1 MADNLKAAAA
11 AAGLTPAERKEIEAF
26 SKTLSV
32 HRELSNLPQRTA
44 QQAYAQKTPEQQAA
58 LKRVAGEEDPV
69 TKPQRGWLGTAFH
82 YATAP
87 IVEPIKLGLKGL
99 TEVSD
104 FMTRAYRTGAIAVM
118 EGKNIG
124 DAWTT
129 ANDKGDKV
137 FNPGRIQN
145 ASAKFGSDRMQVAM
159 RVAAGEKL
167 SDIAS
172 SGTDVQ
178 KQIAAMAAQNKDDLF
193 QDALDAAQAAKYS
206 PGRQIA
212 NLVTPEQLEGSG
224 FFYRAVSGAVDAA
237 YRVFADPLIIAGKAK
252 RLVDISR
259 YSLDVV
265 VGGGKVAEVFA
276 RPQVANFW
284 NQYGAELAA
293 YKKAIDEGAT
303 QTAVEIKK
311 RLTTLAPEF
320 GDPVIRSFI
329 NTADDAVPITDALS
343 AKGFFENAKQLEEM
357 LKGQIGRKRVMI
369 PKLGNPLVPGSRA
382 MRVKIVTTA
391 NRVFNLDRIGPRFVD
406 DLYFGGA
413 TTDDGIAKAIIDGRE
428 TIVNT
433 VKANRNAK
441 GTARF
446 STAQVQYRIDRFK
459 AKFSQVPFF
468 EDDLFDVTSKDAASL
483 VYRYARLVLPKNES
497 KLIAQ
502 AFDGSEVGRKKEI
515 FYGLQSTIADIR
527 GLNVTK
533 EGKIVADQLDRPV
546 KREFAT
552 TDPRTGY
559 NPAAL
564 PDGEQVGLIL
574 SDLSDYVSVLSVRDI
589 DRAASRSGLIQQ
601 IAGLA
606 HSNWVEKMTSAW
618 SFLTLAGP
626 RYAIRNAT
634 EDLMVHLAIG
644 ESPFGL
650 IKARSLSTRL
660 RTARQVEEGLTTLG
674 KAAENPLGGVIR
686 FVNRKEAEH
695 YTQAIAAAQGDVVKI
710 RQITAEALNE
720 GKLAR
725 FYDQTGLGK
734 FTEAD
739 RKYLQEQI
747 LYGDLDNALMDV
759 VEGGKNSFT
768 GVDTFTR
775 TVNFARK
782 NNVRTAELGYNLPK
796 GKFGR
801 AKGAKAYT
809 TMAPLANEAN
819 QVAWAMRIG
828 YYSNDKLGGIAVANL
843 DNEEL
848 AISKVLEYLNDPKNA
863 KEVAAFR
870 MGERGIS
877 NEEHAKRVYDAAKQ
891 LFVKKNGDINQDLLS
906 KVRTFDEEIGAY
918 RITGKLGLDDLPKNI
933 DDVPEYIV
941 GPQLVPISDTGNY
954 TTSIMEWGWDWLG
967 EANARLS
974 REPMVLSEIIKMRKQ
989 FDESGF
995 EKAFIASYQRGITDP
1010 AALAK
1015 AELNARTKLA
1025 EIVEDRARLQ
1035 TLAYVDNP
1043 AVQTQLAFS
1052 IRNFARF
1059 YRATEDFY
1067 RRMYRVVRYNPE
1079 AIVKASLTYEGVT
1092 HSGWVQQDDQGEP
1105 YFIYPGTQYVYKAVQ
1120 AAMQALGVPAEF
1132 KTPFPVE
1139 FGAKLKMI
1147 TPSLNP
1153 ESAVPTLAGPLSGF
1167 SIKVASNLVGIF
1179 SPGAADTI
1187 TTTLLGKYAEDQPMV
1202 SAFLPAHVNR
1212 IYSAMN
1218 QDERD
1223 GQYASAMRKAMT
1235 YLEAGGHGLVQK
1247 YETVNGQE
1255 VPIPFS
1261 AAELEDY
1268 RVRLKNT
1275 TLGIL
1280 GMRVVYGFTAPATA
1294 QVQLKSEMADWVRDN
1309 GEASFKQTWYGLLD
1323 KYGDYDTAMTEWVKR
1338 YPDQMPFTVSESD
1351 RSTVAYFRYAQES
1364 GDFVDKNESLFKSY
1378 PQGAAFLIPHKA
1390 GYSWDAYKTMT
1401 DMGLRKNKT
1410 VSDFM
1415 REVQT
1420 AADMQTYYEKKNAYE
1435 ENLKSVGTDFER
1447 SQLRKEFTDWATVF
1461 KAGRP
1466 LVQEELAQGGKK
1478 AIERMKAL
1486 NDLQKMLNEKAA
1498 YKAAPDT
1505 AKKLRQMM
1513 DLYNSYKATKDQFEG
1528 IGGSQ
1533 FLVTMNKEETIIK
1546 MRELSQYNENTLSAY
1561 NVLFGRL
1568 LGD

>member
-1 MADNLKAAAA
+1 MADLKAAAS
-11 AAGLTPAERKEIEAF
+11 AAGLTPAEKKAMEEF
-26 SKTLSV
+26 NKTLSV
-32 HRELSNLPQRTA
+32 HRELSNLPQKTA
-44 QQAYAQKTPEQQAA
+44 QQAYAQKTPDQQAA

-69 TKPQRGWLGTAFH
+69 TKPQRGWLGTAWH
-82 YATAP
+82 YTGGA
-87 IVEPIKLGLKGL
+87 VLQGL

-104 FMTRAYRTGAIAVM
+104 LTTRAYRTGAIALM

-137 FNPGRIQN
+137 FNPGRIQS
-145 ASAKFGSDRMQVAM
+145 ASSKFGSDRMQVAM
-159 RVAAGEKL
+159 RVASGEKL

-172 SGTDVQ
+172 SGTDSQ
-178 KQIAAMAAQNKDDLF
+178 KQIAALAAQNKDDFF

-212 NLVTPEQLEGSG
+212 NLITPADLEGSG
-224 FFYRAVSGAVDAA
+224 FFYRSVSGAVDAA
-237 YRVFADPLIIAGKAK
+237 YRILADPFLIAGKAK

-259 YSLDVV
+259 YSVDVV
-265 VGGGKVAEVFA
+265 VGGDKVAEVFA
-276 RPQVANFW
+276 RPQVQNFW
-284 NQYGAELAA
+284 NTYGANLAA
-293 YKKAIDEGAT
+293 YKKAVDTGAT
-303 QTAVEIKK
+303 KEAVAIKQ

-320 GDPVIRSFI
+320 GDPVIKSFI
-329 NTADDAVPITDALS
+329 NSADDAVPITNADTAM
-343 AKGFFENAKQLEEM
+343 AFFDNAKQLEEM
-357 LKGQIGRKRVMI
+357 MKGQIGRKRVMI
-369 PKLGNPLVPGSRA
+369 PRLDPIRKAR
-382 MRVKIVTTA
+382 ITTVTTA
-391 NRVFNLDRIGPRFVD
+391 NKVFNLDKIGPRFVD

-413 TTDDGIAKAIIDGRE
+413 ATDDGIAKAIIDGQE
-428 TIVNT
+428 TIVTN

-446 STAQVQYRIDRFK
+446 SMAQVQYRIDRFK
-459 AKFSQVPFF
+459 AKFEQVPMF
-468 EDDLFDVTSKDAASL
+468 EDDLFDVTSKQGASQ

-497 KLIAQ
+497 RLIAQ
-502 AFDGSEVGRKKEI
+502 SFDNAEVGRKKEI

-533 EGKIVADQLDRPV
+533 EGKVISDQLKSTP
-546 KREFAT
+546 KREFAI

-564 PDGEQVGLIL
+564 PDGEQIGLIL
-574 SDLSDYVSVLSVRDI
+574 SDNSDFLTTLSVRDI
-589 DRAASRSGLIQQ
+589 DRAASRSGLIQN

-606 HSNWVEKMTSAW
+606 HSNWVEKMTTGW

-650 IKARSLSTRL
+650 LKARSLSTRL
-660 RTARQVEEGLTTLG
+660 RTARQVEEGITTLG
-674 KAAENPLGGVIR
+674 KVAQDPLGGVIR
-686 FVNRKEAEH
+686 FINNKEAKH
-695 YTQAIAAAQGDVVKI
+695 YTAAIKEAQGDIVKI
-710 RQITAEALNE
+710 RQITAQALNE
-720 GKLAR
+720 GKLSR
-725 FYDQTGLGK
+725 FYEKTGLGK
-734 FTEAD
+734 FTADD

-747 LYGDLDNALMDV
+747 LFGDLDNALMDV

-796 GKFGR
+796 GKFAR

-809 TMAPLANEAN
+809 SMAPLANEAT

-828 YYSNDKLGGIAVANL
+828 YYANDKLGGIAVANL
-843 DNEEL
+843 TDDAEEAKI
-848 AISKVLEYLNDPKNA
+848 AIGKIATWLNDSANA
-863 KEVAAFR
+863 KQVAAFR

-891 LFVKKNGDINQDLLS
+891 LFVKKDGKINQDLLS
-906 KVRTFDEEIGAY
+906 KVRAFDEETGAY

-933 DDVPEYIV
+933 DDVPDYIV
-941 GPQLVPISDTGNY
+941 GPQLIPISDTGNY
-954 TTSIMEWGWDWLG
+954 TTSMMEWGWDWLG

-974 REPMVLSEIIKMRKQ
+974 REPMVLSEMIKMRKE
-989 FDESGF
+989 FENSGF
-995 EKAFIASYQRGITDP
+995 DKAFIASYQKGITDP

-1015 AELNARTKLA
+1015 AEFNARVKLA
-1025 EIVEDRARLQ
+1025 EIVEDRSRLQ

-1043 AVQTQLAFS
+1043 AVQSQMAFS

-1079 AIVKASLTYEGVT
+1079 AIVKASLTYEGIT

-1153 ESAVPTLAGPLSGF
+1153 ESAIPTLAGPLSGL

-1187 TTTLLGKYAEDQPMV
+1187 TTTLLGKYAQDQPMV

-1268 RVRLKNT
+1268 RLRLKNT

-1338 YPDQMPFTVSESD
+1338 YPDQMPFTVSESE
-1351 RSTVAYFRYAQES
+1351 RSTVAYFRYAKES
-1364 GDFVDKNESLFKSY
+1364 GDFVDTNKELFNSY

-1401 DMGLRKNKT
+1401 DMGLRNNKT

-1420 AADMQTYYEKKNAYE
+1420 AADMQAYYEKKNTYE

-1447 SQLRKEFTDWATVF
+1447 SQLRKEFQDWSTIF
-1461 KAGRP
+1461 KSGRP

-1486 NDLQKMLNEKAA
+1486 NDLQKMLDGKDA

-1505 AKKLRQMM
+1505 TNKLRQMM
-1513 DLYNSYKATKDQFEG
+1513 DLYNSYKSNKDQFESV
-1528 IGGSQ
+1528 GGSQ
-1533 FLVTMNKEETIIK
+1533 FLAQMNKEETIIK
-1546 MRELSQYNENTLSAY
+1546 MRELSQYNENTTSAY

>member
-1 MADNLKAAAA
+1 LADNLKAAAA
-11 AAGLTPAERKEIEAF
+11 AAGLTPAERKEIEALN
-26 SKTLSV
+26 KTLSV
-32 HRELSNLPQRTA
+32 HRELSNLPQKTA
-44 QQAYAQKTPEQQAA
+44 QQAYASKTPEQQAA

-69 TKPQRGWLGTAFH
+69 TKPQRGWLGTAWH
-82 YATAP
+82 YTGGAVLAG
-87 IVEPIKLGLKGL
+87 IQ
-99 TEVSD
+99 EVSD
-104 FMTRAYRTGAIAVM
+104 LSTRAYRTGAIALM
-118 EGKNIG
+118 EGKNLG

-137 FNPGRIQN
+137 FNPGRIEN
-145 ASAKFGSDRMQVAM
+145 ASAKFGNDRMQVAM

-167 SDIAS
+167 SAIAA
-172 SGTDVQ
+172 SGTDAQ
-178 KQIAAMAAQNKDDLF
+178 KQIAAMAAQNKDNLF

-212 NLVTPEQLEGSG
+212 NLITPEQLEGSG

-237 YRVFADPLIIAGKAK
+237 YRIFADPLLVAGKAK
-252 RLVDISR
+252 RAVDISR

-265 VGGGKVAEVFA
+265 IGGNKVDEVFA
-276 RPQVANFW
+276 RPQVAQFW
-284 NQYGAELAA
+284 NQYGTDLGAF
-293 YKKAIDEGAT
+293 KKAIDSGAT
-303 QTAVEIKK
+303 KEAVDIKR
-311 RLTTLAPEF
+311 RLTTIAPEF
-320 GDPVIRSFI
+320 GDPVIKSFI
-329 NTADDAVPITDALS
+329 NADVPITNADT
-343 AKGFFENAKQLEEM
+343 AKAFFLNAKQVEEM
-357 LKGQIGRKRVMI
+357 MKGQIGRKRVMI
-369 PKLGNPLVPGSRA
+369 PRLDPLRKA
-382 MRVKIVTTA
+382 RITTVTTA
-391 NRVFNLDRIGPRFVD
+391 NKVFNLDRIGPKFVD
-406 DLYFGGA
+406 DLYFNGA
-413 TTDDGIAKAIIDGRE
+413 STDDGIAKAIIDGRE
-428 TIVNT
+428 QIVNT
-433 VKANRNAK
+433 VKANREAK

-446 STAQVQYRIDRFK
+446 SMAQIQYRVDRFK

-468 EDDLFDVTSKDAASL
+468 EDDLFDVTSKDGAAK
-483 VYRYARLVLPKNES
+483 VYRYALLVLPRNES
-497 KLIAQ
+497 RLIAQ
-502 AFDGSEVGRKKEI
+502 AFDNAEVGRKKEI

-533 EGKIVADQLDRPV
+533 EGKVIADQLKSTP
-546 KREFAT
+546 KREFAI

-574 SDLSDYVSVLSVRDI
+574 SDLSDYVSTLSVRDI
-589 DRAASRSGLIQQ
+589 DRTASRSGLIQQ

-606 HSNWVEKMTSAW
+606 HSNWVEKMTTGW

-650 IKARSLSTRL
+650 VKARSLSTRL

-674 KAAENPLGGVIR
+674 KAAQDPLGGVIR
-686 FVNRKEAEH
+686 FVNRKEAKH
-695 YTQAIAAAQGDVVKI
+695 YSQAIAAAQGDVVKI

-734 FTEAD
+734 FTVDD

-747 LYGDLDNALMDV
+747 LFGDLDNALMDV

-768 GVDTFTR
+768 GVDVFSR

-782 NNVRTAELGYNLPK
+782 NNVRTAELSYNLPK
-796 GKFGR
+796 GKFAR

-809 TMAPLANEAN
+809 TMAPLANEAT

-828 YYSNDKLGGIAVANL
+828 YYSNDKLGRLAVANL
-843 DNEEL
+843 DNEPVAL
-848 AISKVLEYLNDPKNA
+848 AKLNAWLNDPENA
-863 KEVAAFR
+863 KQVAAFR
-870 MGERGIS
+870 MEERGIS
-877 NEEHAKRVYDAAKQ
+877 TEEHAKRIFDSAKQ
-891 LFVKKNGDINQDLLS
+891 LFVKKDGNINDDLLS
-906 KVRTFDEEIGAY
+906 KVRAIDEKTGEY

-933 DDVPEYIV
+933 DDVPDYIV
-941 GPQLVPISDTGNY
+941 GPQLVPVTDTGNY

-974 REPMVLSEIIKMRKQ
+974 REPMVLSEMIKLRKQ

-995 EKAFIASYQRGITDP
+995 EKAFIASYKRGITDET
-1010 AALAK
+1010 ALAK
-1015 AELNARTKLA
+1015 AEFNARVKLA

-1043 AVQTQLAFS
+1043 AVQSQMAFS

-1167 SIKVASNLVGIF
+1167 SIKVATNLVGIF
-1179 SPGAADTI
+1179 NPGAADTI
-1187 TTTLLGKYAEDQPMV
+1187 TTTLLGKYAQDQPMV

-1235 YLEAGGHGLVQK
+1235 YLEAGGHGLVQR
-1247 YETVNGQE
+1247 YETVDGQQ

-1364 GDFVDKNESLFKSY
+1364 GDFVDGNEALFKSY

-1401 DMGLRKNKT
+1401 DMGLRRNKT

-1420 AADMQTYYEKKNAYE
+1420 AADMQAYYEKKNTYE

-1486 NDLQKMLNEKAA
+1486 NDLQKMLDEKAA
-1498 YKAAPDT
+1498 YKASPDT

-1513 DLYNSYKATKDQFEG
+1513 DLYNSYKTNKDQFEAV
-1528 IGGSQ
+1528 GGSQ
-1533 FLVTMNKEETIIK
+1533 FLAQMNKEETIIK

>member
-1 MADNLKAAAA
+1 MADFKAAAA
-11 AAGLTPAERKEIEAF
+11 AAGLTPAEQKEMEAL

-32 HRELSNLPQRTA
+32 HRELSNLPQKTA
-44 QQAYAQKTPEQQAA
+44 QQAYASKSPEQQAA

-69 TKPQRGWLGTAFH
+69 TKPQRGWLGTAWH
-82 YATAP
+82 YTGGA
-87 IVEPIKLGLKGL
+87 LLQGL

-104 FMTRAYRTGAIAVM
+104 LTTRAYRTGAIALM
-118 EGKNIG
+118 EGKNLG

-145 ASAKFGSDRMQVAM
+145 ASSKFGVDRVQVAM
-159 RVAAGEKL
+159 RVASGEKL

-172 SGTDVQ
+172 SGTDAQ
-178 KQIAAMAAQNKDDLF
+178 KQIAALAAQNKDDLF

-212 NLVTPEQLEGSG
+212 NLITPESVEGSG
-224 FFYRAVSGAVDAA
+224 FFYRAVSGAFDAA
-237 YRVFADPLIIAGKAK
+237 YRVLADPLLIAGKAK
-252 RLVDISR
+252 RAVDISR

-265 VGGGKVAEVFA
+265 IGGNKVDEVFA
-276 RPQVANFW
+276 RPQVSQFW
-284 NQYGAELAA
+284 NQYGADLKA

-303 QTAVEIKK
+303 KDAVAIKQ

-320 GDPVIRSFI
+320 GDPVIKSFI

-343 AKGFFENAKQLEEM
+343 AKAFFENAKQVEEM
-357 LKGQIGRKRVMI
+357 MKGQIGRKRVMI
-369 PKLGNPLVPGSRA
+369 PRLDAARKAR
-382 MRVKIVTTA
+382 ITTVTTA
-391 NRVFNLDRIGPRFVD
+391 NKVFNLDKIGPRFVD

-413 TTDDGIAKAIIDGRE
+413 STDDGIAKAVIDGQE

-433 VKANRNAK
+433 VKGNRNAK

-446 STAQVQYRIDRFK
+446 SMAQVQYRIDRFK
-459 AKFSQVPFF
+459 AKFTQVPMF
-468 EDDLFDVTSKDAASL
+468 EDDLFDVTSKEGASQ

-497 KLIAQ
+497 RLIAQ
-502 AFDGSEVGRKKEI
+502 AFDNAEVGRKKEI

-533 EGKIVADQLDRPV
+533 EGKVIADQLKSSP
-546 KREFAT
+546 KREFAI
-552 TDPRTGY
+552 TDRTGY

-564 PDGEQVGLIL
+564 PDGEQIGLIL
-574 SDLSDYVSVLSVRDI
+574 SDNSDFLTTLSVRDI
-589 DRAASRSGLIQQ
+589 DRAASRSGIIQN

-606 HSNWVEKMTSAW
+606 HSNWVEKMTTGW

-650 IKARSLSTRL
+650 LKARGLSTRL
-660 RTARQVEEGLTTLG
+660 RTARQVEEGLTKLG
-674 KAAENPLGGVIR
+674 KTAQDPLGGVIR
-686 FVNRKEAEH
+686 FVNNKEAKH
-695 YTQAIAAAQGDVVKI
+695 YTQAIVAAQGDVVKI

-725 FYDQTGLGK
+725 FYEQTGLGK
-734 FTEAD
+734 FNAAD

-747 LYGDLDNALMDV
+747 LFGDLDNALMDV

-796 GKFGR
+796 GKFAR

-809 TMAPLANEAN
+809 TMAPLANEAT

-828 YYSNDKLGGIAVANL
+828 YYANDKLGGIAVANL
-843 DNEEL
+843 SDNADEAQI
-848 AISKVLEYLNDPKNA
+848 AIGKIAAWLNDPQNA
-863 KEVAAFR
+863 KQVAAFR

-891 LFVKKNGDINQDLLS
+891 LFVKKDGNINQDLLS
-906 KVRTFDEEIGAY
+906 KVRTFDEETGAY

-933 DDVPEYIV
+933 DDVPDYIV
-941 GPQLVPISDTGNY
+941 GPQLVPVSDTGNY

-974 REPMVLSEIIKMRKQ
+974 REPMVLSEMIKLRKQ
-989 FDESGF
+989 FDDSGF
-995 EKAFIASYQRGITDP
+995 DKAFIASYQKGITDP

-1015 AELNARTKLA
+1015 AEFNARVKLA

-1043 AVQTQLAFS
+1043 AVQSQMAFS

-1179 SPGAADTI
+1179 SPGAADRI

-1202 SAFLPAHVNR
+1202 SSFLPAHVNR

-1235 YLEAGGHGLVQK
+1235 YLESGGHGLVQK
-1247 YETVNGQE
+1247 YDENN

-1268 RVRLKNT
+1268 RLRLKNT

-1338 YPDQMPFTVSESD
+1338 YPDQMPFTVSESE
-1351 RSTVAYFRYAQES
+1351 RSTVAYFRYAKES
-1364 GDFVDKNESLFKSY
+1364 GDFVDNNESLFKDY
-1378 PQGAAFLIPHKA
+1378 PQGAAFLIPHKS

-1401 DMGLRKNKT
+1401 DMGLRTNKT
-1410 VSDFM
+1410 VADFM

-1420 AADMQTYYEKKNAYE
+1420 AADMQTYYEKKNTYE
-1435 ENLKSVGTDFER
+1435 EGLKSVGTDFER
-1447 SQLRKEFTDWATVF
+1447 SQLRKEFQDWSTVF

-1486 NDLQKMLNEKAA
+1486 NDLQKMLDEKAA
-1498 YKAAPDT
+1498 YKASPEVAN
-1505 AKKLRQMM
+1505 KLRQMM

-1533 FLVTMNKEETIIK
+1533 FLVNMNKEETIIK
-1546 MRELSQYNENTLSAY
+1546 MRELSQFNENTQSAY

>member
-1 MADNLKAAAA
+1 LADNLKAAAA
-11 AAGLTPAERKEIEAF
+11 AAGLTPAERKEIEALN
-26 SKTLSV
+26 KTLSV
-32 HRELSNLPQRTA
+32 HRELSNLPQKTA
-44 QQAYAQKTPEQQAA
+44 QQAYASKTPEQQAA

-69 TKPQRGWLGTAFH
+69 TKPQRGWLGTAWH
-82 YATAP
+82 YTGGAVLAG
-87 IVEPIKLGLKGL
+87 IQ
-99 TEVSD
+99 EVSD
-104 FMTRAYRTGAIAVM
+104 LSTRAYRTGAIALM
-118 EGKNIG
+118 EGKNLG

-137 FNPGRIQN
+137 FNPGRIEN
-145 ASAKFGSDRMQVAM
+145 ASAKFGNDRMQVAM

-167 SDIAS
+167 SQIAS
-172 SGTDVQ
+172 SGTDAQ
-178 KQIAAMAAQNKDDLF
+178 KQIAAMAAQNKDNLF

-212 NLVTPEQLEGSG
+212 NLITPEQLEGSG

-237 YRVFADPLIIAGKAK
+237 YRIFADPLLLAGKAK
-252 RLVDISR
+252 RAVDISR

-265 VGGGKVAEVFA
+265 VGGNKVDEVFA
-276 RPQVANFW
+276 RPEVAQFW
-284 NQYGAELAA
+284 NQYGADLGAF
-293 YKKAIDEGAT
+293 KKAIDSGAT
-303 QTAVEIKK
+303 KEAVDIKR
-311 RLTTLAPEF
+311 RLTTIAPEF
-320 GDPVIRSFI
+320 GDPVIKSFI
-329 NTADDAVPITDALS
+329 NADVPITNADTAR
-343 AKGFFENAKQLEEM
+343 AFFLNAKQVEEM
-357 LKGQIGRKRVMI
+357 MKGQIGRKRVMI
-369 PKLGNPLVPGSRA
+369 PTLAENIGGINSRFIPGTRA
-382 MRVKIVTTA
+382 FRVNAVTTA
-391 NRVFNLDRIGPRFVD
+391 NKVFNLDKIGPKFVD

-413 TTDDGIAKAIIDGRE
+413 TTDDGIAKAVIDGRE
-428 TIVNT
+428 QIVNT
-433 VKANRNAK
+433 VKANREAK

-446 STAQVQYRIDRFK
+446 SMAQIQYRVDRFK

-468 EDDLFDVTSKDAASL
+468 EDDLFDVTSKDGASK
-483 VYRYARLVLPKNES
+483 VYRYARLVLPQNES
-497 KLIAQ
+497 RLIAQ
-502 AFDGSEVGRKKEI
+502 AFDNAEVGRKKEI

-533 EGKIVADQLDRPV
+533 EGKVIADQLKSTP
-546 KREFAT
+546 KREFAI

-574 SDLSDYVSVLSVRDI
+574 SDLSDYVSTLSVRDI

-606 HSNWVEKMTSAW
+606 HSNWVEKMTTGW

-650 IKARSLSTRL
+650 VKARGLSTRL

-674 KAAENPLGGVIR
+674 KAAQDPLGGVIR
-686 FVNRKEAEH
+686 FVNKKEAKH
-695 YTQAIAAAQGDVVKI
+695 YSQAIAAAQGDVVKI

-734 FTEAD
+734 FTADD

-747 LYGDLDNALMDV
+747 LFGDLDNALMDV

-768 GVDTFTR
+768 GVDVFSR

-782 NNVRTAELGYNLPK
+782 NNVRTAELSYNLPK
-796 GKFGR
+796 GKFAR

-809 TMAPLANEAN
+809 AMAPLANEAT

-828 YYSNDKLGGIAVANL
+828 YYSNDKLGRLAVANL
-843 DNEEL
+843 DNEPVAL
-848 AISKVLEYLNDPKNA
+848 AKLNAWLNDPANA
-863 KEVAAFR
+863 KQVAAFR
-870 MGERGIS
+870 MEERGIS
-877 NEEHAKRVYDAAKQ
+877 TEEHAKRIFDSAKQ
-891 LFVKKNGDINQDLLS
+891 LFVKKDGNINDDLLS
-906 KVRTFDEEIGAY
+906 KVRAIDEKTGEY
-918 RITGKLGLDDLPKNI
+918 RITGKLGLDDLPKDI
-933 DDVPEYIV
+933 DDVPDYIV
-941 GPQLVPISDTGNY
+941 GPQLVPVTDTGNY

-974 REPMVLSEIIKMRKQ
+974 REPMVLSEMIKLRKQ
-989 FDESGF
+989 FEKSGF
-995 EKAFIASYQRGITDP
+995 EKAFIASYKRGITDET
-1010 AALAK
+1010 ALAK
-1015 AELNARTKLA
+1015 AEFNARTKLA

-1043 AVQTQLAFS
+1043 AVQSQLAFS

-1120 AAMQALGVPAEF
+1120 GAMQALGVPAEF

-1167 SIKVASNLVGIF
+1167 SIKVATNLVGIF

-1187 TTTLLGKYAEDQPMV
+1187 TTTLLGKYAQDQPMV

-1235 YLEAGGHGLVQK
+1235 YLEAGGHGLVQR
-1247 YETVNGQE
+1247 YETVDGQE

-1420 AADMQTYYEKKNAYE
+1420 AADMQTYYEKKNTYE

-1486 NDLQKMLNEKAA
+1486 NDLQKMLDEKAA
-1498 YKAAPDT
+1498 YKASPDT

-1513 DLYNSYKATKDQFEG
+1513 DLYNSYKTNKDQFEAV
-1528 IGGSQ
+1528 GGSQ
-1533 FLVTMNKEETIIK
+1533 FLAQMNKEETIIK

>member
-1 MADNLKAAAA
+1 LADFNAAAS
-11 AAGLTPAERKEIEAF
+11 AAGLTPEEKKAMEAF

-32 HRELSNLPQRTA
+32 HRELSNLPQNVA
-44 QQAYAQKTPEQQAA
+44 QQAYASKTPDQQAA
-58 LKRVAGEEDPV
+58 LKRVAGEENPAV
-69 TKPQRGWLGTAFH
+69 KANRGWLGTAWH
-82 YATAP
+82 YTGGA
-87 IVEPIKLGLKGL
+87 LLQGL

-104 FMTRAYRTGAIAVM
+104 FSTRVYRTGAIAAL
-118 EGKNIG
+118 EGKNIA

-137 FNPGRIQN
+137 FNPGRIEK
-145 ASAKFGSDRMQVAM
+145 ATSRFGNDRIQVAM

-172 SGTDVQ
+172 SGTEAQ
-178 KQIAAMAAQNKDDLF
+178 RAIAAMAAQNKDDLF
-193 QDALDAAQAAKYS
+193 QDALDAVQASKYS

-212 NLVTPEQLEGSG
+212 NLITPEQIEGSG
-224 FFYRAVSGAVDAA
+224 LFYRAVSGAFDAA
-237 YRVFADPLIIAGKAK
+237 YRVFADPLILAGKAK
-252 RLVDISR
+252 RLVDVSR
-259 YSLDVV
+259 YSLSVV
-265 VGGGKVAEVFA
+265 VGSLEKGPGKVDELFA
-276 RPQVANFW
+276 RPQVQNFW
-284 NQYGAELAA
+284 NTYGAELSAF
-293 YKKAIDEGAT
+293 KKAVDSGAT
-303 QTAVEIKK
+303 KEAVAIKQ
-311 RLTTLAPEF
+311 RLSTIAPEF
-320 GDPVIRSFI
+320 GDPVIKSFI
-329 NTADDAVPITDALS
+329 TPEIPITNADTAKAFFSNAL
-343 AKGFFENAKQLEEM
+343 QVEEM
-357 LKGQIGRKRVMI
+357 MKGQIGRKRVMI
-369 PKLGNPLVPGSRA
+369 PRLDPLRKA
-382 MRVKIVTTA
+382 RITTVTTA
-391 NRVFNLDRIGPRFVD
+391 NKVFNLDRIGSKFVD

-413 TTDDGIAKAIIDGRE
+413 STDDGIAKVIIDGKE
-428 TIVNT
+428 QIVNT
-433 VKANRNAK
+433 VKANADAK
-441 GTARF
+441 LSARF
-446 STAQVQYRIDRFK
+446 SMAQVQYRIDRFK
-459 AKFSQVPFF
+459 AKFEAIPFF
-468 EDDLFDVTSKDAASL
+468 DGGRFDVTSADGAKK
-483 VYRYARLVLPKNES
+483 VYQYARLVLPKNES
-497 KLIAQ
+497 RLIAQ
-502 AFDGSEVGRKKEI
+502 AFDSAEVGRKKEI

-533 EGKIVADQLDRPV
+533 EGKVIADQLNSTP
-546 KREFAT
+546 KREFAV

-574 SDLSDYVSVLSVRDI
+574 SDLDDSVSVLSIRDI
-589 DRAASRSGLIQQ
+589 DRAAARSGLIQQ
-601 IAGLA
+601 VVGLS
-606 HSNWVEKMTSAW
+606 HSDWVEKMTTAW

-644 ESPFGL
+644 ESPYGL
-650 IKARSLSTRL
+650 AKARFLDTRL

-686 FVNRKEAEH
+686 FVNRKEAKH
-695 YTQAIAAAQGDVVKI
+695 YTQAIQEADGDVVKI
-710 RQITAEALNE
+710 RQITAQALNE
-720 GKLAR
+720 GKLNR
-725 FYDQTGLGK
+725 FYERTGLGK
-734 FTEAD
+734 FTVDD

-747 LYGDLDNALMDV
+747 LFGDLDNALMDV
-759 VEGGKNSFT
+759 VEGSKNTFT
-768 GVDTFTR
+768 GIDAFTR
-775 TVNFARK
+775 TLNFARK
-782 NNVRTAELGYNLPK
+782 NNVRTAELGYDLSK
-796 GKFGR
+796 VKVTR

-809 TMAPLANEAN
+809 TMAPLANEAT
-819 QVAWAMRIG
+819 QVAWIMRIG
-828 YYSNDKLGGIAVANL
+828 YYSNDKLGRIAVTNL
-843 DNEEL
+843 ADTEEGGAV
-848 AISKVLEYLNDPKNA
+848 AIGKIADWLNDPANA
-863 KEVAAFR
+863 KQVASFR

-877 NEEHAKRVYDAAKQ
+877 NEEHAKRIYDSAKQ
-891 LFVKKNGDINQDLLS
+891 LFVKKDGNLNQDLLS
-906 KVRTFDEEIGAY
+906 KVRAIDPETGEY
-918 RITGKLGLDDLPKNI
+918 RITGKLGLDDLPTSI

-967 EANARLS
+967 NANARLS
-974 REPMVLSEIIKMRKQ
+974 REPMVLSEMIKLRKE
-989 FDESGF
+989 FDKTGF
-995 EKAFIASYQRGITDP
+995 EKAFIASYQKGITDP
-1010 AALAK
+1010 TALAK
-1015 AELNARTKLA
+1015 AEFNARTKLA

-1035 TLAYVDNP
+1035 VLAYVDNP
-1043 AVQTQLAFS
+1043 AVQSQLAFS
-1052 IRNFARF
+1052 VRNFARF

-1092 HSGWVQQDDQGEP
+1092 HSGWVQYDDQGEP

-1120 AAMQALGVPAEF
+1120 AAMTALGVPAEF

-1153 ESAVPTLAGPLSGF
+1153 ESAIPTLAGPLSGF

-1202 SAFLPAHVNR
+1202 SSFLPAHVNR

-1247 YETVNGQE
+1247 YDENDT
-1255 VPIPFS
+1255 PIPFS

-1268 RVRLKNT
+1268 RIRLKNT

-1364 GDFVDKNESLFKSY
+1364 GDFVDSNEKLFKDY

-1401 DMGLRKNKT
+1401 DIGLRKNKT

-1420 AADMQTYYEKKNAYE
+1420 AADMQTYYEKKNSYE
-1435 ENLKSVGTDFER
+1435 ANLESVATDFER
-1447 SQLRKEFTDWATVF
+1447 SQLRKEFQDWSTVF

-1486 NDLQKMLNEKAA
+1486 NDLQKMLNEKSA
-1498 YKAAPDT
+1498 YKAAPET
-1505 AKKLRQMM
+1505 ANKLRQMM
-1513 DLYNSYKATKDQFEG
+1513 DLYNKYKTTKDDLEQFS
-1528 IGGSQ
+1528 GST

-1546 MRELSQYNENTLSAY
+1546 MRELSQYNENTMSAY

>member
-1 MADNLKAAAA
+1 LADFNAAAS
-11 AAGLTPAERKEIEAF
+11 AAGLTPEEKKAMEAF

-32 HRELSNLPQRTA
+32 HRELSNLPQNVA
-44 QQAYAQKTPEQQAA
+44 QQAYASKTPDQQAA
-58 LKRVAGEEDPV
+58 LKRVAGEENPAV
-69 TKPQRGWLGTAFH
+69 KANRGWLGTAWH
-82 YATAP
+82 YTGGA
-87 IVEPIKLGLKGL
+87 LLQGL

-104 FMTRAYRTGAIAVM
+104 FSTRVYRTGAIAAL
-118 EGKNIG
+118 EGKNIA

-137 FNPGRIQN
+137 FNPGRIQK
-145 ASAKFGSDRMQVAM
+145 ATSQFGNDRVQVAM

-172 SGTDVQ
+172 SGTDAQ

-193 QDALDAAQAAKYS
+193 QDALDAVQASKYS

-212 NLVTPEQLEGSG
+212 NLITPEQLEGSG
-224 FFYRAVSGAVDAA
+224 FFYRAVSGALDAA
-237 YRVFADPLIIAGKAK
+237 YRVFADPLILAGKAK
-252 RLVDISR
+252 RAVDISR

-265 VGGGKVAEVFA
+265 IGGNKVDEVFA
-276 RPQVANFW
+276 RPQVQNFW
-284 NQYGAELAA
+284 NTYGAELGAF
-293 YKKAIDEGAT
+293 KKAIDSGAT
-303 QTAVEIKK
+303 KEAVAIKQ
-311 RLTTLAPEF
+311 RLSTIAPEF
-320 GDPVIRSFI
+320 GDPVIKSFI
-329 NTADDAVPITDALS
+329 NADVAITNADTARA
-343 AKGFFENAKQLEEM
+343 FFLNAKQVEEM
-357 LKGQIGRKRVMI
+357 MKGQIGRKRVMV
-369 PKLGNPLVPGSRA
+369 PRLDPLRKA
-382 MRVKIVTTA
+382 RVTTVTTA
-391 NRVFNLDRIGPRFVD
+391 NKVFNLDRIGPKFVD

-413 TTDDGIAKAIIDGRE
+413 STDDGIAKAVIDGRE

-433 VKANRNAK
+433 VKANREAK
-441 GTARF
+441 GTARL
-446 STAQVQYRIDRFK
+446 SMAQIQYRIDRFK
-459 AKFSQVPFF
+459 AKFTQVPMF
-468 EDDLFDVTSKDAASL
+468 EDDLFDVTSKDGAAK

-497 KLIAQ
+497 RLIAQ
-502 AFDGSEVGRKKEI
+502 AFDSAEVGRKKEI

-533 EGKIVADQLDRPV
+533 EGKILDDQLKANP
-546 KREFAT
+546 KREFAA
-552 TDPRTGY
+552 TDSRTGY

-574 SDLSDYVSVLSVRDI
+574 SDLSDYVSTLSVRDI
-589 DRAASRSGLIQQ
+589 DRAAARSGLIQQ
-601 IAGLA
+601 IAGVA
-606 HSNWVEKMTSAW
+606 HSSWVEKMTTGW

-650 IKARSLSTRL
+650 VKARRLSTRL

-674 KAAENPLGGVIR
+674 KAAQDPLGGVIR
-686 FVNRKEAEH
+686 FINKKEAKH
-695 YTQAIAAAQGDVVKI
+695 YSQAIAAAQGDVVKI

-720 GKLAR
+720 GKLNR
-725 FYDQTGLGK
+725 FYDRTGLGK
-734 FTEAD
+734 FTPDD

-775 TVNFARK
+775 TLNFARK
-782 NNVRTAELGYNLPK
+782 NNVRTAELSYNLPQ
-796 GKFGR
+796 GKFAR

-809 TMAPLANEAN
+809 SMAPIANEAT

-828 YYSNDKLGGIAVANL
+828 YYSNDKLGRIAVANL
-843 DNEEL
+843 ADSDEGAQA
-848 AISKVLEYLNDPKNA
+848 AISKIAAWLNDPENA
-863 KEVAAFR
+863 KQVAAFR

-877 NEEHAKRVYDAAKQ
+877 NEEHAKRVYEAAKQ
-891 LFVKKNGDINQDLLS
+891 LFVKKDGKINQDLLS
-906 KVRTFDEEIGAY
+906 KVRTFDEEAGAY

-933 DDVPEYIV
+933 DDVPDYIV

-974 REPMVLSEIIKMRKQ
+974 REPMVLSEMIKLRKQ
-989 FDESGF
+989 FDDSGF
-995 EKAFIASYQRGITDP
+995 EKAFIASYQKGITDP

-1015 AELNARTKLA
+1015 AEFNARVKLA

-1043 AVQTQLAFS
+1043 AVQSQLAFS

-1092 HSGWVQQDDQGEP
+1092 HSGWVQYDDQGEP

-1167 SIKVASNLVGIF
+1167 SIKVATNLVSIF

-1187 TTTLLGKYAEDQPMV
+1187 TTTLLGKYAQDQPMV

-1247 YETVNGQE
+1247 YDENDT
-1255 VPIPFS
+1255 PIPFS

-1268 RVRLKNT
+1268 RIRLKNT

-1364 GDFVDKNESLFKSY
+1364 GDFVDSNEKLFKDY

-1401 DMGLRKNKT
+1401 DIGLRKNKT

-1420 AADMQTYYEKKNAYE
+1420 AADMQTYYEKKNSYE
-1435 ENLKSVGTDFER
+1435 ANLESVATDFER
-1447 SQLRKEFTDWATVF
+1447 SQLRKEFQDWSTVF

-1486 NDLQKMLNEKAA
+1486 NDLQKMLNEKSA
-1498 YKAAPDT
+1498 YKAAPET
-1505 AKKLRQMM
+1505 ANKLRQMM
-1513 DLYNSYKATKDQFEG
+1513 DLYNKYKTTKDDLEQFS
-1528 IGGSQ
+1528 GST
-1533 FLVTMNKEETIIK
+1533 FLVTMNKEETIVK
-1546 MRELSQYNENTLSAY
+1546 MRELSQYNENTMSAY

>member
-11 AAGLTPAERKEIEAF
+11 AAGLTPAERKEIEALN
-26 SKTLSV
+26 KTLSV
-32 HRELSNLPQRTA
+32 HRELSNLPQKTA
-44 QQAYAQKTPEQQAA
+44 QQAYASKTPEQQAA

-69 TKPQRGWLGTAFH
+69 TKPQRGWLGTAWH
-82 YATAP
+82 YTGGAVLAG
-87 IVEPIKLGLKGL
+87 IQ
-99 TEVSD
+99 EVSD
-104 FMTRAYRTGAIAVM
+104 LSTRAYRTGAIALM
-118 EGKNIG
+118 EGKNLG

-137 FNPGRIQN
+137 FNPGRIEN
-145 ASAKFGSDRMQVAM
+145 ASAKFGNDRMQVAM

-167 SDIAS
+167 SAIAA
-172 SGTDVQ
+172 SGTDAQ
-178 KQIAAMAAQNKDDLF
+178 KQIAAMAAQNKDNLF

-212 NLVTPEQLEGSG
+212 NLITPEQLEGSG

-237 YRVFADPLIIAGKAK
+237 YRIFADPLLVAGKAK
-252 RLVDISR
+252 RAVDISR

-265 VGGGKVAEVFA
+265 IGGNKVDEVFA
-276 RPQVANFW
+276 RPQVAQFW
-284 NQYGAELAA
+284 NQYGTDLGAF
-293 YKKAIDEGAT
+293 KKAIDSGAT
-303 QTAVEIKK
+303 KEAVDIKR
-311 RLTTLAPEF
+311 RLTTIAPEF
-320 GDPVIRSFI
+320 GDPVIKSFI
-329 NTADDAVPITDALS
+329 NADVPITNADT
-343 AKGFFENAKQLEEM
+343 AKAFFLNAKQVEEM
-357 LKGQIGRKRVMI
+357 MKGQIGRKRVMI
-369 PKLGNPLVPGSRA
+369 PRLDPLRKA
-382 MRVKIVTTA
+382 RITTVTTA
-391 NRVFNLDRIGPRFVD
+391 NKVFNLDRIGPKFVD
-406 DLYFGGA
+406 DLYFNGA
-413 TTDDGIAKAIIDGRE
+413 STDDGIAKAIIDGRE
-428 TIVNT
+428 QIVNT
-433 VKANRNAK
+433 VKANREAK

-446 STAQVQYRIDRFK
+446 SMAQIQYRVDRFK

-468 EDDLFDVTSKDAASL
+468 EDDLFDVTSKDGAAK
-483 VYRYARLVLPKNES
+483 VYRYALLVLPRNES
-497 KLIAQ
+497 RLIAQ
-502 AFDGSEVGRKKEI
+502 AFDNAEVGRKKEI

-533 EGKIVADQLDRPV
+533 EGKVIADQLKSTP
-546 KREFAT
+546 KREFAI

-574 SDLSDYVSVLSVRDI
+574 SDLSDYVSTLSVRDI
-589 DRAASRSGLIQQ
+589 DRTASRSGLIQQ

-606 HSNWVEKMTSAW
+606 HSNWVEKMTTGW

-650 IKARSLSTRL
+650 VKARSLSTRL

-674 KAAENPLGGVIR
+674 KAAQDPLGGVIR
-686 FVNRKEAEH
+686 FVNRKEAKH
-695 YTQAIAAAQGDVVKI
+695 YSQAIAAAQGDVVKI

-734 FTEAD
+734 FTVDD

-747 LYGDLDNALMDV
+747 LFGDLDNALMDV

-768 GVDTFTR
+768 GVDVFSR

-782 NNVRTAELGYNLPK
+782 NNVRTAELSYNLPK
-796 GKFGR
+796 GKFAR

-809 TMAPLANEAN
+809 TMAPLANEAT

-828 YYSNDKLGGIAVANL
+828 YYSNDKLGRLAVANL
-843 DNEEL
+843 DNEPVAL
-848 AISKVLEYLNDPKNA
+848 AKLNAWLNDPENA
-863 KEVAAFR
+863 KQVAAFR
-870 MGERGIS
+870 MEERGIS
-877 NEEHAKRVYDAAKQ
+877 TEEHAKRIFDSAKQ
-891 LFVKKNGDINQDLLS
+891 LFVKKDGNINDDLLS
-906 KVRTFDEEIGAY
+906 KVRAIDEKTGEY

-933 DDVPEYIV
+933 DDVPDYIV
-941 GPQLVPISDTGNY
+941 GPQLVPVTDTGNY

-974 REPMVLSEIIKMRKQ
+974 REPMVLSEMIKLRKQ

-995 EKAFIASYQRGITDP
+995 EKAFIASYKRGITDET
-1010 AALAK
+1010 ALAK
-1015 AELNARTKLA
+1015 AEFNARVKLA

-1043 AVQTQLAFS
+1043 AVQSQMAFS

-1167 SIKVASNLVGIF
+1167 SIKVATNLVGIF
-1179 SPGAADTI
+1179 NPGAADTI
-1187 TTTLLGKYAEDQPMV
+1187 TTTLLGKYAQDQPMV

-1235 YLEAGGHGLVQK
+1235 YLEAGGHGLVQR
-1247 YETVNGQE
+1247 YETVDGQQ

-1364 GDFVDKNESLFKSY
+1364 GDFVDGNEALFKSY

-1401 DMGLRKNKT
+1401 DMGLRRNKT

-1420 AADMQTYYEKKNAYE
+1420 AADMQAYYEKKNTYE

-1486 NDLQKMLNEKAA
+1486 NDLQKMLDEKAA
-1498 YKAAPDT
+1498 YKASPDT

-1513 DLYNSYKATKDQFEG
+1513 DLYNSYKTNKDQFEAV
-1528 IGGSQ
+1528 GGSQ
-1533 FLVTMNKEETIIK
+1533 FLAQMNKEETIIK

>member
-11 AAGLTPAERKEIEAF
+11 AAGLTPAERKEIEALN
-26 SKTLSV
+26 KTLSV
-32 HRELSNLPQRTA
+32 HRELSNLPQKTA
-44 QQAYAQKTPEQQAA
+44 QQAYASKTPEQQAA

-69 TKPQRGWLGTAFH
+69 TKPQRGWLGTAWH
-82 YATAP
+82 YTGGAVLAG
-87 IVEPIKLGLKGL
+87 IQ
-99 TEVSD
+99 EVSD
-104 FMTRAYRTGAIAVM
+104 LSTRAYRTGAIALM
-118 EGKNIG
+118 EGKNLG

-137 FNPGRIQN
+137 FNPGRIEN
-145 ASAKFGSDRMQVAM
+145 ASAKFGNDRMQVAM

-167 SDIAS
+167 SQIAS
-172 SGTDVQ
+172 SGTDAQ
-178 KQIAAMAAQNKDDLF
+178 KQIAAMAAQNKDNLF

-212 NLVTPEQLEGSG
+212 NLITPEQLEGSG

-237 YRVFADPLIIAGKAK
+237 YRIFADPLLLAGKAK
-252 RLVDISR
+252 RAVDISR

-265 VGGGKVAEVFA
+265 VGGNKVDEVFA
-276 RPQVANFW
+276 RPEVAQFW
-284 NQYGAELAA
+284 NQYGADLGAF
-293 YKKAIDEGAT
+293 KKAIDSGAT
-303 QTAVEIKK
+303 KEAVDIKR
-311 RLTTLAPEF
+311 RLTTIAPEF
-320 GDPVIRSFI
+320 GDPVIKSFI
-329 NTADDAVPITDALS
+329 NADVPITNADTAR
-343 AKGFFENAKQLEEM
+343 AFFLNAKQVEEM
-357 LKGQIGRKRVMI
+357 MKGQIGRKRVMI
-369 PKLGNPLVPGSRA
+369 PTLAENIGGINSRFIPGTRA
-382 MRVKIVTTA
+382 FRVNAVTTA
-391 NRVFNLDRIGPRFVD
+391 NKVFNLDKIGPKFVD

-413 TTDDGIAKAIIDGRE
+413 TTDDGIAKAVIDGRE
-428 TIVNT
+428 QIVNT
-433 VKANRNAK
+433 VKANREAK

-446 STAQVQYRIDRFK
+446 SMAQIQYRVDRFK

-468 EDDLFDVTSKDAASL
+468 EDDLFDVTSKDGASK
-483 VYRYARLVLPKNES
+483 VYRYARLVLPQNES
-497 KLIAQ
+497 RLIAQ
-502 AFDGSEVGRKKEI
+502 AFDNAEVGRKKEI

-533 EGKIVADQLDRPV
+533 EGKVIADQLKSTP
-546 KREFAT
+546 KREFAI

-574 SDLSDYVSVLSVRDI
+574 SDLSDYVSTLSVRDI

-606 HSNWVEKMTSAW
+606 HSNWVEKMTTGW

-650 IKARSLSTRL
+650 VKARGLSTRL

-674 KAAENPLGGVIR
+674 KAAQDPLGGVIR
-686 FVNRKEAEH
+686 FVNRKEAKH
-695 YTQAIAAAQGDVVKI
+695 YSQAIAAAQGDVVKI

-734 FTEAD
+734 FTADD

-747 LYGDLDNALMDV
+747 LFGDLDNALMDV

-768 GVDTFTR
+768 GVDVFSR

-782 NNVRTAELGYNLPK
+782 NNVRTAELSYNLPK
-796 GKFGR
+796 GKFAR

-809 TMAPLANEAN
+809 AMAPLANEAT

-828 YYSNDKLGGIAVANL
+828 YYSNDKLGRLAVANL
-843 DNEEL
+843 DNEPVAL
-848 AISKVLEYLNDPKNA
+848 AKLNAWLNDPANA
-863 KEVAAFR
+863 KQVAAFR
-870 MGERGIS
+870 MEERGIS
-877 NEEHAKRVYDAAKQ
+877 TEEHAKRIFDSAKQ
-891 LFVKKNGDINQDLLS
+891 LFVKKDGNINDDLLS
-906 KVRTFDEEIGAY
+906 KVRAIDEKTGEY
-918 RITGKLGLDDLPKNI
+918 RITGKLGLDDLPKDI
-933 DDVPEYIV
+933 DDVPDYIV
-941 GPQLVPISDTGNY
+941 GPQLVPVTDTGNY

-974 REPMVLSEIIKMRKQ
+974 REPMVLSEMIKLRKQ
-989 FDESGF
+989 FEKSGF
-995 EKAFIASYQRGITDP
+995 EKAFIASYKRGITDET
-1010 AALAK
+1010 ALAK
-1015 AELNARTKLA
+1015 AEFNARTKLA

-1043 AVQTQLAFS
+1043 AVQSQLAFS

-1120 AAMQALGVPAEF
+1120 GAMQALGVPAEF

-1167 SIKVASNLVGIF
+1167 SIKVATNLVGIF

-1187 TTTLLGKYAEDQPMV
+1187 TTTLLGKYAQDQPMV

-1235 YLEAGGHGLVQK
+1235 YLEAGGHGLVQR
-1247 YETVNGQE
+1247 YETVDGQE

-1420 AADMQTYYEKKNAYE
+1420 AADMQTYYEKKNTYE

-1486 NDLQKMLNEKAA
+1486 NDLQKMLDEKAA
-1498 YKAAPDT
+1498 YKASPDT

-1513 DLYNSYKATKDQFEG
+1513 DLYNSYKTNKDQFEAV
-1528 IGGSQ
+1528 GGSQ
-1533 FLVTMNKEETIIK
+1533 FLAQMNKEETIIK

>member
-1 MADNLKAAAA
+1 LADFKAAAA
-11 AAGLTPAERKEIEAF
+11 AAGLTPEERKEMEAF
-26 SKTLSV
+26 NKTLSV

-58 LKRVAGEEDPV
+58 LRRVAGEEDPV
-69 TKPQRGWLGTAFH
+69 TKPQRGWLGTAWH
-82 YATAP
+82 YTGGALLAG
-87 IVEPIKLGLKGL
+87 IQ
-99 TEVSD
+99 EVSD
-104 FMTRAYRTGAIAVM
+104 FSTRLYRTGAIAAM
-118 EGKNIG
+118 EGKNLG

-137 FNPGRIQN
+137 FNPGRIQS
-145 ASAKFGSDRMQVAM
+145 ATAKFGADRVQVAM

-167 SDIAS
+167 SAIAA
-172 SGTDVQ
+172 SGTDAQ

-212 NLVTPEQLEGSG
+212 NLITPAEIEGSG
-224 FFYRAVSGAVDAA
+224 FFYRAVSGTFDAA
-237 YRVFADPLIIAGKAK
+237 YRILADPLLVAGKAK
-252 RLVDISR
+252 RLIDISR
-259 YSLDVV
+259 YSVDVV
-265 VGGGKVAEVFA
+265 VGGDKVAEVFA
-276 RPQVANFW
+276 RPQVQNFW
-284 NQYGAELAA
+284 NSYGADLAA
-293 YKKAIDEGAT
+293 YKKAVDEGAT
-303 QTAVEIKK
+303 KEAVAIKQ

-320 GDPVIRSFI
+320 GDPVIKSFI
-329 NTADDAVPITDALS
+329 NSADDAVPITNADT
-343 AKGFFENAKQLEEM
+343 AKAFFENAKQLEEM
-357 LKGQIGRKRVMI
+357 MKGQIGRKRVMI
-369 PKLGNPLVPGSRA
+369 PRLGNPLVPGSRA
-382 MRVKIVTTA
+382 MRVATLTTA
-391 NRVFNLDRIGPRFVD
+391 NKVFNIDRIGPKFVD

-413 TTDDGIAKAIIDGRE
+413 ATDDGIAKAIIDGQE
-428 TIVNT
+428 TIVNN

-446 STAQVQYRIDRFK
+446 SMAQVQYRIDRFK
-459 AKFSQVPFF
+459 AKFTQVPMF
-468 EDDLFDVTSKDAASL
+468 EDDLFDVTAKDGASK

-497 KLIAQ
+497 RLIAQ
-502 AFDGSEVGRKKEI
+502 AFDNSEVGRKKEI

-533 EGKIVADQLDRPV
+533 EGKVIADQLKTTP
-546 KREFAT
+546 KREFAV

-574 SDLSDYVSVLSVRDI
+574 SDLSDYVSTLGVRDI
-589 DRAASRSGLIQQ
+589 DRAAFRSGYIQR
-601 IAGLA
+601 ILGVA
-606 HSNWVEKMTSAW
+606 HSNWVEKMTTGW

-650 IKARSLSTRL
+650 VKARGLSTRL

-674 KAAENPLGGVIR
+674 KVAQDPLGGVIR
-686 FVNRKEAEH
+686 FVNNKEAKH
-695 YTQAIAAAQGDVVKI
+695 YTQAITAAQGDVVKI

-734 FTEAD
+734 FTADD
-739 RKYLQEQI
+739 RKFLQEQI

-759 VEGGKNSFT
+759 VEGGKNAFT

-782 NNVRTAELGYNLPK
+782 NNVRTAELSYNLPK
-796 GKFGR
+796 GKFAR

-809 TMAPLANEAN
+809 AMAPLANEAT

-828 YYSNDKLGGIAVANL
+828 YYSNDKLGRIAVANL
-843 DNEEL
+843 TDDADEAQI
-848 AISKVLEYLNDPKNA
+848 AIGKIATWLNDPANA
-863 KEVAAFR
+863 KQVAAFR
-870 MGERGIS
+870 MEERGIS
-877 NEEHAKRVYDAAKQ
+877 TEEHAKRVYDAAKQ
-891 LFVKKNGDINQDLLS
+891 LFVKKDGKINQDLLS
-906 KVRTFDEEIGAY
+906 KVRALDPETGEY

-933 DDVPEYIV
+933 DDVPDYIV
-941 GPQLVPISDTGNY
+941 GPQLVPVTDTGNY

-974 REPMVLSEIIKMRKQ
+974 REPMVLSEMIKLRKQ
-989 FDESGF
+989 FDDSGF
-995 EKAFIASYQRGITDP
+995 DKAFIASYQRGITDP

-1015 AELNARTKLA
+1015 AEFNARTKLA

-1043 AVQTQLAFS
+1043 AVQSQLAFS

-1120 AAMQALGVPAEF
+1120 GAMIALGVPAEF

-1179 SPGAADTI
+1179 NPGAADRI

-1202 SAFLPAHVNR
+1202 SSFLPAHVNR

-1247 YETVNGQE
+1247 YETVDGQE

-1364 GDFVDKNESLFKSY
+1364 GDFVDGNQELFKSY

-1466 LVQEELAQGGKK
+1466 LVQEELAQGGAK

-1486 NDLQKMLNEKAA
+1486 NDLQKMLDEKAA
-1498 YKAAPDT
+1498 YKAAPET
-1505 AKKLRQMM
+1505 ANKLRQMM

-1533 FLVTMNKEETIIK
+1533 FLVNMNKEETIIK
-1546 MRELSQYNENTLSAY
+1546 MRKLSEFNENTQSAY

>member
-1 MADNLKAAAA
+1 LADNLRAAAA
-11 AAGLTPAERKEIEAF
+11 AAGLTPAEQKEMEAF
-26 SKTLSV
+26 NKTLSV

-44 QQAYAQKTPEQQAA
+44 QQAYAQKSPDQQAA

-69 TKPQRGWLGTAFH
+69 TKPQRGWLGTAWH
-82 YATAP
+82 YTGGAVLA
-87 IVEPIKLGLKGL
+87 GLS
-99 TEVSD
+99 EVSD
-104 FMTRAYRTGAIAVM
+104 LSTRAYRTGAIALM
-118 EGKNIG
+118 EGKNLG

-145 ASAKFGSDRMQVAM
+145 ATSKFGNDRMQVAM

-167 SDIAS
+167 SEIAS
-172 SGTDVQ
+172 SGTESQ

-212 NLVTPEQLEGSG
+212 NLITPEQLEGSG

-252 RLVDISR
+252 RAVDISR

-265 VGGGKVAEVFA
+265 IGGNKVDEVFA
-276 RPQVANFW
+276 QPNVQNFW
-284 NQYGAELAA
+284 NQYGADLGA
-293 YKKAIDEGAT
+293 YKKATDAGAT
-303 QTAVEIKK
+303 KEAVDIKQ
-311 RLTTLAPEF
+311 RLTRLAPEF
-320 GDPVIRSFI
+320 GDPVIKSFL
-329 NTADDAVPITDALS
+329 NADVPITNADTAR
-343 AKGFFENAKQLEEM
+343 AFFLNAKQVEEM
-357 LKGQIGRKRVMI
+357 MKGQIGRKRVMI
-369 PKLGNPLVPGSRA
+369 PRLDAARKA
-382 MRVKIVTTA
+382 RVTTLTTA
-391 NRVFNLDRIGPRFVD
+391 NKVFNMDKIGPRLVD
-406 DLYFGGA
+406 DNFFGGA
-413 TTDDGIAKAIIDGRE
+413 ATDDGIAKAIIDGKE
-428 TIVNT
+428 TIVNS
-433 VKANRNAK
+433 VKANREAK
-441 GTARF
+441 GTARL
-446 STAQVQYRIDRFK
+446 SMAQVQYRIDRFK
-459 AKFSQVPFF
+459 AKFTQVPMF
-468 EDDLFDVTSKDAASL
+468 EDDLFDVTSKDGASK
-483 VYRYARLVLPKNES
+483 VYRYARLVLPQNES
-497 KLIAQ
+497 RLFAQ
-502 AFDGSEVGRKKEI
+502 AFDNAEVGRKKEM

-533 EGKIVADQLDRPV
+533 EGKVLSDQLDKPA
-546 KREFAT
+546 KREFAI

-574 SDLSDYVSVLSVRDI
+574 SDLSDYVSTLSVRDI
-589 DRAASRSGLIQQ
+589 DRAAARSTIIQK
-601 IAGLA
+601 IAGVS
-606 HSNWVEKMTSAW
+606 HSNWVEKMTTGW

-650 IKARSLSTRL
+650 VKARSLSTRL

-674 KAAENPLGGVIR
+674 KAAQDPLGGVIR
-686 FVNRKEAEH
+686 FVNKKEAKH

-725 FYDQTGLGK
+725 FYEQTGLGK
-734 FTEAD
+734 FTVDD

-747 LYGDLDNALMDV
+747 LFGDLDNALMDV

-775 TVNFARK
+775 TINFARK

-796 GKFGR
+796 GKFAR

-809 TMAPLANEAN
+809 TMAPLANEAT

-828 YYSNDKLGGIAVANL
+828 YYSNDKLGRLAVANL
-843 DNEEL
+843 DNEGL
-848 AISKVLEYLNDPKNA
+848 ALTKLNAWLNDPANA
-863 KEVAAFR
+863 KQVAAFR
-870 MGERGIS
+870 MEERGIS
-877 NEEHAKRVYDAAKQ
+877 TEEHAKRIFDSAKQ
-891 LFVKKNGDINQDLLS
+891 LFVKKDGNINDDLLS
-906 KVRTFDEEIGAY
+906 KVRAFDEEAGEY

-941 GPQLVPISDTGNY
+941 GPQLVPVSDTGNY
-954 TTSIMEWGWDWLG
+954 SSSIMEWGWDWLG

-974 REPMVLSEIIKMRKQ
+974 REPMVLSEMIKMRKQ

-1010 AALAK
+1010 TALAK
-1015 AELNARTKLA
+1015 AEFNARTKLA

-1043 AVQTQLAFS
+1043 AVQSQMAFS

-1105 YFIYPGTQYVYKAVQ
+1105 YFIYPGTQYVYRAVQ
-1120 AAMQALGVPAEF
+1120 TAMTALGVPAEF

-1153 ESAVPTLAGPLSGF
+1153 ESAVPTLAGPLSGL

-1212 IYSAMN
+1212 IYAAMN
-1218 QDERD
+1218 TDERD

-1309 GEASFKQTWYGLLD
+1309 GESSFKQTWYGLLD

-1364 GDFVDKNESLFKSY
+1364 GDFVDGNQDLFKSY

-1401 DMGLRKNKT
+1401 DMGLRQNKT
-1410 VSDFM
+1410 VADFM

-1420 AADMQTYYEKKNAYE
+1420 AADMQTYYEKKNDYE

-1447 SQLRKEFTDWATVF
+1447 SQLRSEFQNWATVF

-1486 NDLQKMLNEKAA
+1486 NDLQKMLDEKAA

-1505 AKKLRQMM
+1505 ANKLRQMM
-1513 DLYNSYKATKDQFEG
+1513 DLYNSYKSNKDQFESV
-1528 IGGSQ
+1528 GGSQ
-1533 FLVTMNKEETIIK
+1533 FLAQMNKEETIIK
-1546 MRELSQYNENTLSAY
+1546 MRELSQYNENTMSAY

>member
-1 MADNLKAAAA
+1 LSNLNAAAS
-11 AAGLTPAERKEIEAF
+11 AAGLTPEEKKAMEAF
-26 SKTLSV
+26 NKTLSV
-32 HRELSNLPQRTA
+32 HRELSNLPQRVA
-44 QQAYAQKTPEQQAA
+44 QQAYASKTPDQQAA
-58 LKRVAGEEDPV
+58 LKRVAGEEDPAV
-69 TKPQRGWLGTAFH
+69 KANRGWLGTAWH
-82 YATAP
+82 YTGGAVLA
-87 IVEPIKLGLKGL
+87 GL

-104 FMTRAYRTGAIAVM
+104 FSTRLYRTGAIAAL
-118 EGKNIG
+118 EGKNIA

-145 ASAKFGSDRMQVAM
+145 ASSKFGNDRMQVAM

-167 SDIAS
+167 SAIAS
-172 SGTDVQ
+172 SGTDAQ

-212 NLVTPEQLEGSG
+212 NLITPEQLEGSG

-237 YRVFADPLIIAGKAK
+237 YRIFADPLILAGKAK
-252 RLVDISR
+252 RAVDISR

-265 VGGGKVAEVFA
+265 IGGNKVEEVFA
-276 RPQVANFW
+276 RPQMQNFW
-284 NQYGAELAA
+284 NTYGADLGAF
-293 YKKAIDEGAT
+293 KKAIDSGAT
-303 QTAVEIKK
+303 KEAVDIKK
-311 RLTTLAPEF
+311 RLTTIAPEF
-320 GDPVIRSFI
+320 GDPVIKSFI
-329 NTADDAVPITDALS
+329 NADVPITNADT
-343 AKGFFENAKQLEEM
+343 AKAFFLNAKQVEEM
-357 LKGQIGRKRVMI
+357 MMGQIGRKRVMI
-369 PKLGNPLVPGSRA
+369 PRLDPLRKA
-382 MRVKIVTTA
+382 RITTVTTA
-391 NRVFNLDRIGPRFVD
+391 NKVFNLDRIGPKFVD

-413 TTDDGIAKAIIDGRE
+413 STDDGIAKAVIDGRE
-428 TIVNT
+428 TIVNS
-433 VKANRNAK
+433 VKANREAK
-441 GTARF
+441 GTARL
-446 STAQVQYRIDRFK
+446 SMAQIQYRIDRFK
-459 AKFSQVPFF
+459 AKFTQVPMF
-468 EDDLFDVTSKDAASL
+468 EDDLFDVTSKDGAAK
-483 VYRYARLVLPKNES
+483 VYRYARLVLPQNES
-497 KLIAQ
+497 RLIAQ
-502 AFDGSEVGRKKEI
+502 AFDNAEVGRKKEI

-533 EGKIVADQLDRPV
+533 EGKVIADQLKASP
-546 KREFAT
+546 KREFAV

-574 SDLSDYVSVLSVRDI
+574 SDLSDYVSTLSVRDI
-589 DRAASRSGLIQQ
+589 DRTASRSGIIQQ

-606 HSNWVEKMTSAW
+606 HSNWVEKMTTGW

-650 IKARSLSTRL
+650 VKARGLSTRL

-674 KAAENPLGGVIR
+674 KAAQDPLGGVIR
-686 FVNRKEAEH
+686 FVNRKEAKH
-695 YTQAIAAAQGDVVKI
+695 YTQAITAAQGDVTKI

-747 LYGDLDNALMDV
+747 LFGDLDNALMDV
-759 VEGGKNSFT
+759 VEGGKNAFT

-775 TVNFARK
+775 TLNFARK
-782 NNVRTAELGYNLPK
+782 NNVRTAELSYNLPK
-796 GKFGR
+796 GKFAR

-809 TMAPLANEAN
+809 TMAPLANEAT

-828 YYSNDKLGGIAVANL
+828 YYSNDKLGRIAVANL
-843 DNEEL
+843 SDDADEADI
-848 AISKVLEYLNDPKNA
+848 AIGKIADWLNDQKNA

-877 NEEHAKRVYDAAKQ
+877 NEEHAKRIYDAAKQ
-891 LFVKKNGDINQDLLS
+891 LFVKKDGKINQDLLS
-906 KVRTFDEEIGAY
+906 KVRGIDEKTGEY

-941 GPQLVPISDTGNY
+941 GPQLVPITDTGNY

-974 REPMVLSEIIKMRKQ
+974 REPMVLSEIIKLRKQ
-989 FDESGF
+989 FDQSGF
-995 EKAFIASYQRGITDP
+995 EKAFIASYKRGITDE

-1015 AELNARTKLA
+1015 AEFNARAKLA

-1043 AVQTQLAFS
+1043 AVQSQLAFS

-1079 AIVKASLTYEGVT
+1079 AIVKASLTYEGIT

-1167 SIKVASNLVGIF
+1167 SIKVATNLVGIF
-1179 SPGAADTI
+1179 NPGAADTI
-1187 TTTLLGKYAEDQPMV
+1187 TTTLLGKYAQDQPMV

-1235 YLEAGGHGLVQK
+1235 YLEAGGHGLQQK
-1247 YETVNGQE
+1247 YKTVDGEQ

-1268 RVRLKNT
+1268 RLRLKNT

-1364 GDFVDKNESLFKSY
+1364 GDFVDGNQELFKSY

-1401 DMGLRKNKT
+1401 DMGLRRNKV

-1420 AADMQTYYEKKNAYE
+1420 AADMQAYYEKKNDYE

-1447 SQLRKEFTDWATVF
+1447 SQLRKEFSDWATVF

-1466 LVQEELAQGGKK
+1466 LVQEELAQGGRK

-1486 NDLQKMLNEKAA
+1486 NDLQKMLDEKAA
-1498 YKAAPDT
+1498 YKAAPAT
-1505 AKKLRQMM
+1505 ANKLREMM
-1513 DLYNSYKATKDQFEG
+1513 DLYNSYKTTKDQFEG

-1533 FLVTMNKEETIIK
+1533 FLTQMNKEETIIK
-1546 MRELSQYNENTLSAY
+1546 MRELATFNENTQSAY

>member
-1 MADNLKAAAA
+1 LADNLRAAAA
-11 AAGLTPAERKEIEAF
+11 AAGLTPAEQKEMEAF
-26 SKTLSV
+26 NKTLSV
-32 HRELSNLPQRTA
+32 HRELSNLPQKTA
-44 QQAYAQKTPEQQAA
+44 QQAYAQKTPDQQAA

-69 TKPQRGWLGTAFH
+69 TKPQRGWLGTAWH
-82 YATAP
+82 YTGGALLA
-87 IVEPIKLGLKGL
+87 GL

-104 FMTRAYRTGAIAVM
+104 LSTRAYRTGAIALM
-118 EGKNIG
+118 EGKNIA

-137 FNPGRIQN
+137 FNPGRIQDAN
-145 ASAKFGSDRMQVAM
+145 SKFGADRVQVAM

-167 SDIAS
+167 SEIAS
-172 SGTDVQ
+172 SGTDAQ

-212 NLVTPEQLEGSG
+212 NLITPAQVEGSG
-224 FFYRAVSGAVDAA
+224 FFYRAVSGSFDAA
-237 YRVFADPLIIAGKAK
+237 YRILADPLLLAGKAK
-252 RLVDISR
+252 RAIDITR
-259 YSLDVV
+259 YSVDVV
-265 VGGGKVAEVFA
+265 VGGDKVAEVFA
-276 RPQVANFW
+276 RPQVQNFW
-284 NQYGAELAA
+284 NQYGADLGA
-293 YKKAIDEGAT
+293 YKKALDEGAT
-303 QTAVEIKK
+303 KEAVAIKQ

-329 NTADDAVPITDALS
+329 NSADDAVPITNADT
-343 AKGFFENAKQLEEM
+343 AKAFFENAKQLEEM
-357 LKGQIGRKRVMI
+357 MKGQIGRKRVMI
-369 PKLGNPLVPGSRA
+369 PRLDAARKA
-382 MRVKIVTTA
+382 RVTTVTTA
-391 NRVFNLDRIGPRFVD
+391 NKVFNLDRIGPKFVD

-413 TTDDGIAKAIIDGRE
+413 STDDGIAKAVIDGQE

-433 VKANRNAK
+433 VAANRNAK

-446 STAQVQYRIDRFK
+446 SMAQVQYRIDRFK
-459 AKFSQVPFF
+459 AKFSQVPMFQ
-468 EDDLFDVTSKDAASL
+468 DDLFDVNSKDSAAL

-502 AFDGSEVGRKKEI
+502 AFDNSEVGRKKEI

-533 EGKIVADQLDRPV
+533 EGKVIADQLKSSP
-546 KREFAT
+546 KREFAV

-574 SDLSDYVSVLSVRDI
+574 SDNSDLLTTLSVRDI

-606 HSNWVEKMTSAW
+606 HSNWVEKMTTGW

-650 IKARSLSTRL
+650 VKARGLSTRL

-674 KAAENPLGGVIR
+674 KTAQDPLGGVIR
-686 FVNRKEAEH
+686 FVNKKEAKH
-695 YTQAIAAAQGDVVKI
+695 YTQAIVAAQGDVVKI

-725 FYDQTGLGK
+725 FYEQTGLGK
-734 FTEAD
+734 FTVDD

-747 LYGDLDNALMDV
+747 LFGDLDNALMDV

-775 TVNFARK
+775 TLNFARK
-782 NNVRTAELGYNLPK
+782 NNVRTAELTYGDLLQ
-796 GKFGR
+796 GKFAR

-809 TMAPLANEAN
+809 SMAPLANEAT

-843 DNEEL
+843 SDNADEAQI
-848 AISKVLEYLNDPKNA
+848 AIGKIAAWLNDPANA
-863 KEVAAFR
+863 KQVAAFR

-891 LFVKKNGDINQDLLS
+891 LFVKKDGKLNQDLLS
-906 KVRTFDEEIGAY
+906 KVRAIDEKTGEY

-941 GPQLVPISDTGNY
+941 GPQLVPVSDTGNY
-954 TTSIMEWGWDWLG
+954 STSIMEWGWDWLG

-974 REPMVLSEIIKMRKQ
+974 REPMVLSEMIKLRKQ

-995 EKAFIASYQRGITDP
+995 EKAFIASYKRGITDET
-1010 AALAK
+1010 ALAK
-1015 AELNARTKLA
+1015 AEFNARTKLA

-1043 AVQTQLAFS
+1043 AVQSQMAFS

-1120 AAMQALGVPAEF
+1120 AAMTALGVPAEF

-1153 ESAVPTLAGPLSGF
+1153 ESAIPTLAGPLSGL

-1212 IYSAMN
+1212 IYAAMN
-1218 QDERD
+1218 TDERD

-1294 QVQLKSEMADWVRDN
+1294 QIQLKSEMADWVRDN

-1364 GDFVDKNESLFKSY
+1364 GDFVDGNQELFKSY

-1401 DMGLRKNKT
+1401 DMGLRQNKT
-1410 VSDFM
+1410 VADFM

-1420 AADMQTYYEKKNAYE
+1420 AADMQTYYEKKNSYE

-1447 SQLRKEFTDWATVF
+1447 SQLRSEFQNWATVF

-1486 NDLQKMLNEKAA
+1486 NDLQKMLDEKAA

-1505 AKKLRQMM
+1505 ANKLRQMM
-1513 DLYNSYKATKDQFEG
+1513 DLYNSYKTNKDQFESV
-1528 IGGSQ
+1528 GGSQ
-1533 FLVTMNKEETIIK
+1533 FLAQMNKEETIIK

>member
-1 MADNLKAAAA
+1 LADFKAAAS
-11 AAGLTPAERKEIEAF
+11 AAGLTPAEKKAMEAL
-26 SKTLSV
+26 SQTLTV
-32 HRELSNLPQRTA
+32 HRELSNLPQKTA
-44 QQAYAQKTPEQQAA
+44 EQAYALKTPEQQAA
-58 LKRVAGEEDPV
+58 LKRVAGVEDPV
-69 TKPQRGWLGTAFH
+69 TKPQRGWLGTAWH
-82 YATAP
+82 YTGGA
-87 IVEPIKLGLKGL
+87 LLQGLQ
-99 TEVSD
+99 EVSD
-104 FMTRAYRTGAIAVM
+104 FSTRVYRTGAIAADQGVPLF
-118 EGKNIG
+118 GAGN
-124 DAWTT
+124 AWDI

-137 FNPGRIQN
+137 FSPGRIDN
-145 ASAKFGSDRMQVAM
+145 AKAKFGSDRMQVAM
-159 RVAAGEKL
+159 RVASGEKL

-172 SGTDVQ
+172 SGTDSQ
-178 KQIAAMAAQNKDDLF
+178 RQIAAMAAQNKDDLF

-212 NLVTPEQLEGSG
+212 NLITPQQLEGSG

-237 YRVFADPLIIAGKAK
+237 YRVFADPLIIGGKVK
-252 RLVDISR
+252 RLIDVSR

-276 RPQVANFW
+276 RTQVQNFW
-284 NQYGAELAA
+284 NKYGAELGA
-293 YKKAIDEGAT
+293 YKKAVDEGAT
-303 QTAVEIKK
+303 KEAVAIKQ
-311 RLTTLAPEF
+311 RLVILAPEF
-320 GDPVIRSFI
+320 GDPVIKSFI
-329 NTADDAVPITDALS
+329 NAADGAVPITNAET
-343 AKGFFENAKQLEEM
+343 AKAFFLNAKQLEEM
-357 LKGQIGRKRVMI
+357 MKGQIGRKRVMI
-369 PKLGNPLVPGSRA
+369 PRLDAARKARIA
-382 MRVKIVTTA
+382 TVTTA
-391 NRVFNLDRIGPRFVD
+391 NKLVNLDRIGPRFVD

-413 TTDDGIAKAIIDGRE
+413 ATDDGIAKAIIDGQE

-446 STAQVQYRIDRFK
+446 SMAQVQYRIDRFK
-459 AKFSQVPFF
+459 AKFSQVPMF
-468 EDDLFDVTSKDAASL
+468 EDDLFDVTSKDSARKIYL
-483 VYRYARLVLPKNES
+483 YARLVLPKNES
-497 KLIAQ
+497 RLIAQ

-533 EGKIVADQLDRPV
+533 EGKVIADQLKSTP
-546 KREFAT
+546 KREFAV

-574 SDLSDYVSVLSVRDI
+574 SDLSDYVSTLSIRDI
-589 DRAASRSGLIQQ
+589 DRAAARSGIIQQ

-606 HSNWVEKMTSAW
+606 HSSWVEKMTTAW

-650 IKARSLSTRL
+650 LKARSLSTRL
-660 RTARQVEEGLTTLG
+660 RTARQVEEGLTPIG
-674 KAAENPLGGVIR
+674 RVAQDPLGGVIR
-686 FVNRKEAEH
+686 FVNRKEADY
-695 YTQAIAAAQGDVVKI
+695 YTEAIKAAKGDVVKI
-710 RQITAEALNE
+710 RQITASALNE

-725 FYDQTGLGK
+725 FYERTGLGK
-734 FTEAD
+734 FTAED
-739 RKYLQEQI
+739 RKFLEEQI
-747 LYGDLDNALMDV
+747 LFGDLDNALMDV
-759 VEGGKNSFT
+759 VEGGRNAFT
-768 GVDTFTR
+768 GLDTFTR
-775 TVNFARK
+775 TLNFARK
-782 NNVRTAELGYNLPK
+782 NKVRTAELGYNLPK
-796 GKFGR
+796 GRLAR

-809 TMAPLANEAN
+809 TMAPLANEAT
-819 QVAWAMRIG
+819 QVAWVMRIG
-828 YYSNDKLGGIAVANL
+828 YYSNDKLGRIAVANL
-843 DNEEL
+843 SDNADE
-848 AISKVLEYLNDPKNA
+848 AKAAVAKITAWLNDPANA

-877 NEEHAKRVYDAAKQ
+877 NEQHAQRIYDSAKQ
-891 LFVKKNGDINQDLLS
+891 LFVKKDGTINQDLLS
-906 KVRTFDEEIGAY
+906 KVRIWDEEAQAY
-918 RITGKLGLDDLPKNI
+918 RISGSLGLDDLPKNI

-954 TTSIMEWGWDWLG
+954 ATSMMEWGWDWLG

-974 REPMVLSEIIKMRKQ
+974 REPMVLSEMIKLRKE
-989 FDESGF
+989 FEKSGF
-995 EKAFIASYQRGITDP
+995 AKAFIASHKRGITDP

-1043 AVQTQLAFS
+1043 AVQSQMAFS

-1079 AIVKASLTYEGVT
+1079 AIVKASLTYEGIT
-1092 HSGWVQQDDQGEP
+1092 HSGWVQYDDQGEP

-1120 AAMQALGVPAEF
+1120 AAMTALGVPAEF
-1132 KTPFPVE
+1132 KVPFPVE

-1153 ESAVPTLAGPLSGF
+1153 ESAVPTLAGPLSGL
-1167 SIKVASNLVGIF
+1167 SIKIVSNLVNIF

-1187 TTTLLGKYAEDQPMV
+1187 TKYTLGKYAEDQPMV
-1202 SAFLPAHVNR
+1202 SAFLPAHINR

-1235 YLEAGGHGLVQK
+1235 YLEASGHGLVQK
-1247 YETVNGQE
+1247 YETVNGQQ

-1261 AAELEDY
+1261 AAELEAY
-1268 RVRLKNT
+1268 RVKLKNS

-1280 GMRVVYGFTAPATA
+1280 GMRVIYGFTAPATA

-1309 GEASFKQTWYGLLD
+1309 GEASFKQTWYGLLE
-1323 KYGDYDTAMTEWVKR
+1323 KSGDYDTAMTEWVKR
-1338 YPDQMPFTVSESD
+1338 YPDQMPFTISESE
-1351 RSTVAYFRYAQES
+1351 RSTVAYFRYAKES
-1364 GDFVDKNESLFKSY
+1364 GDFVDTNPELFKSY

-1410 VSDFM
+1410 VADFM

-1420 AADMQTYYEKKNAYE
+1420 AADMQAYYEKKNTYE

-1466 LVQEELAQGGKK
+1466 LVQEELADGGRK

-1486 NDLQKMLNEKAA
+1486 NDLQKMLDGKAA
-1498 YKAAPDT
+1498 YKAAPET
-1505 AKKLRQMM
+1505 ANKLRQMM
-1513 DLYNSYKATKDQFEG
+1513 DVYNSYKQTKDQFDAV
-1528 IGGSQ
+1528 GGSQ
-1533 FLVTMNKEETIIK
+1533 FLSQMNKEETIIK

>member
-1 MADNLKAAAA
+1 LADFKAAAS
-11 AAGLTPAERKEIEAF
+11 AAGLTPAEQKEMEAL
-26 SKTLSV
+26 SKTLAV
-32 HRELSNLPQRTA
+32 HRELSNLPQKTA
-44 QQAYAQKTPEQQAA
+44 QQAYALKTPEQQAA

-69 TKPQRGWLGTAFH
+69 AKPQRGWLGTAWH
-82 YATAP
+82 YTGGA
-87 IVEPIKLGLKGL
+87 LLQGLQ
-99 TEVSD
+99 EVSD
-104 FMTRAYRTGAIAVM
+104 FSTRAYRTGAIAVM
-118 EGKNIG
+118 EGKSLG
-124 DAWTT
+124 DAWTIS
-129 ANDKGDKV
+129 NDKGDKV
-137 FNPGRIQN
+137 FNPGRIDN
-145 ASAKFGSDRMQVAM
+145 AKLKFGSDRMQVAM

-167 SDIAS
+167 SEIAS
-172 SGTDVQ
+172 SGTDSQ
-178 KQIAAMAAQNKDDLF
+178 RQIAAMAAQNKDDLF

-212 NLVTPEQLEGSG
+212 NLITPQQLEGSG

-237 YRVFADPLIIAGKAK
+237 YRVFADPLIVGGKVK
-252 RLVDISR
+252 RLIDVSR

-276 RPQVANFW
+276 RTQVQNFW
-284 NQYGAELAA
+284 NKYGSELGA
-293 YKKAIDEGAT
+293 YKKAVDEGAT
-303 QTAVEIKK
+303 KEAVAIKQ
-311 RLTTLAPEF
+311 RLVTLAPEF
-320 GDPVIRSFI
+320 GDPVIKSFI
-329 NTADDAVPITDALS
+329 NAADGAVPITNAET
-343 AKGFFENAKQLEEM
+343 AKAFFLNAKQLEEM
-357 LKGQIGRKRVMI
+357 MKGQIGRKRVMI
-369 PKLGNPLVPGSRA
+369 PRLDLARKARIA
-382 MRVKIVTTA
+382 TVTTA
-391 NRVFNLDRIGPRFVD
+391 NKLVNLDRIGPRFVD

-413 TTDDGIAKAIIDGRE
+413 ATDDGIAKAIIDGQE

-446 STAQVQYRIDRFK
+446 SMAQVQYRIDRFK
-459 AKFSQVPFF
+459 AKFSQVPMF
-468 EDDLFDVTSKDAASL
+468 EDDLFDVTSKDSARKIYL
-483 VYRYARLVLPKNES
+483 YARLVLPKNES
-497 KLIAQ
+497 RLIAQ

-533 EGKIVADQLDRPV
+533 EGKVIADQLKSTP
-546 KREFAT
+546 KREFAV

-574 SDLSDYVSVLSVRDI
+574 SDLSDYVSTLSIRDI
-589 DRAASRSGLIQQ
+589 DRAAARSGIIQQ

-606 HSNWVEKMTSAW
+606 HSSWVEKMTTAW

-650 IKARSLSTRL
+650 LKARSLSTRL
-660 RTARQVEEGLTTLG
+660 RTARQVEEGLTPIG
-674 KAAENPLGGVIR
+674 RVAQDPLGGVIR
-686 FVNRKEAEH
+686 FVNRKEADY
-695 YTQAIAAAQGDVVKI
+695 YTEAIKAAKGDIVKI
-710 RQITAEALNE
+710 RQITASALNE

-725 FYDQTGLGK
+725 FYERTGLGK
-734 FTEAD
+734 FTAKD
-739 RKYLQEQI
+739 RKFLEEQI
-747 LYGDLDNALMDV
+747 LFGDLDNALMDV
-759 VEGGKNSFT
+759 VEGGRNAFT
-768 GVDTFTR
+768 GLDTFTR
-775 TVNFARK
+775 TLNFARK
-782 NNVRTAELGYNLPK
+782 NKVRTAELGYNLPK
-796 GKFGR
+796 GRLAR

-809 TMAPLANEAN
+809 TMAPLANEAT
-819 QVAWAMRIG
+819 QVAWVMRIG
-828 YYSNDKLGGIAVANL
+828 YYSNDKLGRIAVANL
-843 DNEEL
+843 SDNADE
-848 AISKVLEYLNDPKNA
+848 AKAAVAKITAWLNDPANA

-870 MGERGIS
+870 MGERGID
-877 NEEHAKRVYDAAKQ
+877 NEQHAQRIYDSAKQ
-891 LFVKKNGDINQDLLS
+891 LFIKKDGTINQDLLS
-906 KVRTFDEEIGAY
+906 KVRIWDEEAQAY
-918 RITGKLGLDDLPKNI
+918 RISGSLGLDDLPKNI

-954 TTSIMEWGWDWLG
+954 TTSMMEWGWDWLG

-974 REPMVLSEIIKMRKQ
+974 REPMVLSEMIKLRKE
-989 FDESGF
+989 FEKSGF
-995 EKAFIASYQRGITDP
+995 AKAFIASHKRGITDP

-1043 AVQTQLAFS
+1043 AVQSQMAFS

-1079 AIVKASLTYEGVT
+1079 AIVKASLTYEGIT
-1092 HSGWVQQDDQGEP
+1092 HSGWVQYDDQGEP

-1120 AAMQALGVPAEF
+1120 AAMTALGVPAEF
-1132 KTPFPVE
+1132 KVPFPVE

-1153 ESAVPTLAGPLSGF
+1153 ESAVPTLAGPLSGL
-1167 SIKVASNLVGIF
+1167 SIKIVSNLVNIF

-1187 TTTLLGKYAEDQPMV
+1187 TKYTLGKYAEDQPMV
-1202 SAFLPAHVNR
+1202 SAFLPAHINR

-1223 GQYASAMRKAMT
+1223 DQYASAMRKAMT
-1235 YLEAGGHGLVQK
+1235 YLEASGHGLVQK
-1247 YETVNGQE
+1247 YETVNGQQ

-1261 AAELEDY
+1261 AAELEAY
-1268 RVRLKNT
+1268 RVKLKNS

-1280 GMRVVYGFTAPATA
+1280 GMRVIYGFTAPATA

-1309 GEASFKQTWYGLLD
+1309 GEASFKQTWYGLLE
-1323 KYGDYDTAMTEWVKR
+1323 KSGDYDTAMTEWVKR
-1338 YPDQMPFTVSESD
+1338 YPDQMPFTVSESE
-1351 RSTVAYFRYAQES
+1351 RSTVAYFRYAKES
-1364 GDFVDKNESLFKSY
+1364 GNFVDTNPELFKSY
-1378 PQGAAFLIPHKA
+1378 PQGAAFLIPHRA

-1410 VSDFM
+1410 VADFM

-1420 AADMQTYYEKKNAYE
+1420 AADMQAYYEKKNTYE

-1447 SQLRKEFTDWATVF
+1447 SQLRKEFTDWATIF

-1466 LVQEELAQGGKK
+1466 LVQEELADGGRK

-1486 NDLQKMLNEKAA
+1486 NDLQKMLDGKAA
-1498 YKAAPDT
+1498 YKAAPET
-1505 AKKLRQMM
+1505 ANKLRQMM
-1513 DLYNSYKATKDQFEG
+1513 NVYNSYKQTKDQFDAV
-1528 IGGSQ
+1528 GGSQ
-1533 FLVTMNKEETIIK
+1533 FLAQMNKEETIIK

>member
-1 MADNLKAAAA
+1 LADFKAAAA
-11 AAGLTPAERKEIEAF
+11 AAGLTPAEQKEMEAL

-32 HRELSNLPQRTA
+32 HRELSNLPQKTA
-44 QQAYAQKTPEQQAA
+44 QQAYASKSPEQQAA

-69 TKPQRGWLGTAFH
+69 TKPQRGWLGTAWH
-82 YATAP
+82 YTGGA
-87 IVEPIKLGLKGL
+87 LLQGL

-104 FMTRAYRTGAIAVM
+104 LTTRAYRTGAIALM
-118 EGKNIG
+118 EGKNLG

-137 FNPGRIQN
+137 FNPGRIQD
-145 ASAKFGSDRMQVAM
+145 ATSKFGVDRVQVAM
-159 RVAAGEKL
+159 RVASGEKL

-172 SGTDVQ
+172 SGTDAQ
-178 KQIAAMAAQNKDDLF
+178 KQIAALAAQNKDDLF
-193 QDALDAAQAAKYS
+193 QDALDATQAAKYS

-212 NLVTPEQLEGSG
+212 NLITPESVEGSG
-224 FFYRAVSGAVDAA
+224 FFYRAVSGAFDAA
-237 YRVFADPLIIAGKAK
+237 YRVFADPLLVAGKAK
-252 RLVDISR
+252 RAVDISR

-265 VGGGKVAEVFA
+265 IGGNKVDEVFT
-276 RPQVANFW
+276 RPQVQKFW
-284 NQYGAELAA
+284 NQYGADLGA
-293 YKKAIDEGAT
+293 YKNALDTGAT
-303 QTAVEIKK
+303 KDAVAIKD
-311 RLTTLAPEF
+311 RLAILAPEF
-320 GDPVIRSFI
+320 GDPVIKSFI
-329 NTADDAVPITDALS
+329 NADVPITNADT
-343 AKGFFENAKQLEEM
+343 AKAFFLNAKQVEEM
-357 LKGQIGRKRVMI
+357 MKGQIGRKRVMI

-382 MRVKIVTTA
+382 MRVKAVTTA
-391 NRVFNLDRIGPRFVD
+391 NKVFDIDKIGPRFVD

-413 TTDDGIAKAIIDGRE
+413 STDDGIAKAVIDGQE

-433 VKANRNAK
+433 VKGNRNAK

-446 STAQVQYRIDRFK
+446 SMAQVQYRIDRFK
-459 AKFSQVPFF
+459 AKFTQVPMF
-468 EDDLFDVTSKDAASL
+468 EDDLFDVTSKEGASQ

-497 KLIAQ
+497 RLIAQ
-502 AFDGSEVGRKKEI
+502 AFDNAEVGRKKEI

-533 EGKIVADQLDRPV
+533 EGKVIADQLKSSP
-546 KREFAT
+546 KREFAI
-552 TDPRTGY
+552 TDRTGY

-564 PDGEQVGLIL
+564 PDGEQIGLIL
-574 SDLSDYVSVLSVRDI
+574 SDNSDFLTTLSVRDI
-589 DRAASRSGLIQQ
+589 DRAASRSGIIQN

-606 HSNWVEKMTSAW
+606 HSNWVEKMTTGW

-650 IKARSLSTRL
+650 LKARGLSTRL
-660 RTARQVEEGLTTLG
+660 RTARQVEEGLTKLG
-674 KAAENPLGGVIR
+674 KTAQDPLGGVIR
-686 FVNRKEAEH
+686 FVNNKEAKH
-695 YTQAIAAAQGDVVKI
+695 YSQAIAAAQGDVTKI
-710 RQITAEALNE
+710 RQITAQALNE
-720 GKLAR
+720 GKLNR
-725 FYDQTGLGK
+725 FYDQTGIGK
-734 FTEAD
+734 FTLDD

-747 LYGDLDNALMDV
+747 LFGDLDNALMDV

-796 GKFGR
+796 GKFAR

-809 TMAPLANEAN
+809 TMAPLANEAT

-828 YYSNDKLGGIAVANL
+828 YYANDKLGGIAVANL
-843 DNEEL
+843 SDNADEAQI
-848 AISKVLEYLNDPKNA
+848 AIGKIAAWLNDPQNA
-863 KEVAAFR
+863 KQVAAFR

-891 LFVKKNGDINQDLLS
+891 LFVKKDGKINQDLLS
-906 KVRTFDEEIGAY
+906 KVRTFDEETGAY

-933 DDVPEYIV
+933 DDVPDYIV
-941 GPQLVPISDTGNY
+941 GPQLVPVSDTGNY

-974 REPMVLSEIIKMRKQ
+974 REPMVLSEMIKMRKQ
-989 FDESGF
+989 FDDSGF
-995 EKAFIASYQRGITDP
+995 DKAFIASYQKGITDP
-1010 AALAK
+1010 VALAK
-1015 AELNARTKLA
+1015 AEFNARVKLA

-1043 AVQTQLAFS
+1043 AVQSQMAFS

-1120 AAMQALGVPAEF
+1120 AAMTALGVPAEF

-1179 SPGAADTI
+1179 SPGAADRI

-1202 SAFLPAHVNR
+1202 SSFLPAHVNR

-1235 YLEAGGHGLVQK
+1235 YLESGGHGLVQK
-1247 YETVNGQE
+1247 YDENN

-1268 RVRLKNT
+1268 RLRLKNT

-1338 YPDQMPFTVSESD
+1338 YPDQMPFTVSESE
-1351 RSTVAYFRYAQES
+1351 RSTVAYFRYAKES
-1364 GDFVDKNESLFKSY
+1364 GDFVDNNESLFKEY
-1378 PQGAAFLIPHKA
+1378 PQGAAFLIPHKS

-1401 DMGLRKNKT
+1401 DMGLRTNKT
-1410 VSDFM
+1410 VADFM

-1420 AADMQTYYEKKNAYE
+1420 AADMQTYYEKKNTYE
-1435 ENLKSVGTDFER
+1435 ESLKSVGTDFER
-1447 SQLRKEFTDWATVF
+1447 SQLRKEFQDWSTVF

-1486 NDLQKMLNEKAA
+1486 NDLQKMLDEKAA
-1498 YKAAPDT
+1498 YKASPET
-1505 AKKLRQMM
+1505 ANKLRKMM

-1533 FLVTMNKEETIIK
+1533 FLVNMNKEETIIK
-1546 MRELSQYNENTLSAY
+1546 MRELSQFNENTQSAY

>member
-1 MADNLKAAAA
+1 MADFKAAAA
-11 AAGLTPAERKEIEAF
+11 AAGLTPEERKEMEAF
-26 SKTLSV
+26 NKTLSV
-32 HRELSNLPQRTA
+32 HRELSNLPQKTA
-44 QQAYAQKTPEQQAA
+44 QQAYALKSPAQQAA

-69 TKPQRGWLGTAFH
+69 TKPQRGWLGTAWH

-87 IVEPIKLGLKGL
+87 IVEPVKLGLKGL

-137 FNPGRIQN
+137 FNPGRIEN
-145 ASAKFGSDRMQVAM
+145 ASAKFGNDRMQVAM

-167 SDIAS
+167 SAIAA
-172 SGTDVQ
+172 SGTDAQ

-212 NLVTPEQLEGSG
+212 NLVTPEEIEGSG
-224 FFYRAVSGAVDAA
+224 FFYRAVSGTFDAA
-237 YRVFADPLIIAGKAK
+237 YRIFADPLIIAGKAK
-252 RLVDISR
+252 RLIDISR
-259 YSLDVV
+259 YSVDVV
-265 VGGGKVAEVFA
+265 VGGNKVAEVFA
-276 RPQVANFW
+276 RPQVQNFW

-293 YKKAIDEGAT
+293 YKKALDEGAT
-303 QTAVEIKK
+303 KTAVEIKK
-311 RLTTLAPEF
+311 RLTILAPEF

-329 NTADDAVPITDALS
+329 NTAEDAVPITDALS

-357 LKGQIGRKRVMI
+357 MKGQIGRKRVMI
-369 PKLGNPLVPGSRA
+369 PRLGNPLVPGSRA
-382 MRVKIVTTA
+382 MRVATLTTA
-391 NRVFNLDRIGPRFVD
+391 NRVFDMDRIGPRLVD
-406 DLYFGGA
+406 DNYFGGA
-413 TTDDGIAKAIIDGRE
+413 STDDGIAKAIIDGQE
-428 TIVNT
+428 TIVTT

-446 STAQVQYRIDRFK
+446 SMAQVQYRIDRFK

-468 EDDLFDVTSKDAASL
+468 EDDLFDVTSKDGAAK

-497 KLIAQ
+497 RLIAQ
-502 AFDGSEVGRKKEI
+502 AFDNAEVGRKKEI

-533 EGKIVADQLDRPV
+533 ETKVIADQLKSNP

-574 SDLSDYVSVLSVRDI
+574 SDLSDYVTTLSVRDI
-589 DRAASRSGLIQQ
+589 DRAAARSTIIQK
-601 IAGLA
+601 IAGVA
-606 HSNWVEKMTSAW
+606 HSNWVEKMTTGW

-650 IKARSLSTRL
+650 LKARSLSTRL

-674 KAAENPLGGVIR
+674 KVAQDPLGGVIR
-686 FVNRKEAEH
+686 FVNNKEAKH
-695 YTQAIAAAQGDVVKI
+695 YTEAIKAAEGDIVKI

-734 FTEAD
+734 FAEAD

-796 GKFGR
+796 GKFAR

-809 TMAPLANEAN
+809 TMAPLANEAT

-848 AISKVLEYLNDPKNA
+848 AISKVLEYLNDPANA
-863 KEVAAFR
+863 KQVAAFR

-906 KVRTFDEEIGAY
+906 KVRTFDEETGAY

-974 REPMVLSEIIKMRKQ
+974 REPMVLSEMIKLRKE
-989 FDESGF
+989 FDKSGF
-995 EKAFIASYQRGITDP
+995 EKAFIASYKRGITDEV
-1010 AALAK
+1010 ALNK
-1015 AELNARTKLA
+1015 AEFNARVKLA

-1043 AVQTQLAFS
+1043 AVQSQLAFS

-1092 HSGWVQQDDQGEP
+1092 HSGWVQYDDQGEP

-1120 AAMQALGVPAEF
+1120 GAMQALGVPAEF

-1167 SIKVASNLVGIF
+1167 SIKVATNLVNIF
-1179 SPGAADTI
+1179 SPGAADRM
-1187 TTTLLGKYAEDQPMV
+1187 TTTLLGKYAQDQPMV

-1218 QDERD
+1218 KDERD
-1223 GQYASAMRKAMT
+1223 GQYASAMRKSMT
-1235 YLEAGGHGLVQK
+1235 YLEASGNGLVQRFD
-1247 YETVNGQE
+1247 ENDN
-1255 VPIPFS
+1255 PIPFS
-1261 AAELEDY
+1261 ASELEQY

-1294 QVQLKSEMADWVRDN
+1294 QIQLKSEMADWVRDN
-1309 GEASFKQTWYGLLD
+1309 GEASFKQTWYGILD
-1323 KYGDYDTAMTEWVKR
+1323 KYGDYDTAMAEWVKR
-1338 YPDQMPFTVSESD
+1338 YPDQMPFTVSESE
-1351 RSTVAYFRYAQES
+1351 RSTVAYFRYAEES
-1364 GDFVDKNESLFKSY
+1364 GNFVDKNEKLFKQY

-1401 DMGLRKNKT
+1401 DMGLRKNKA

-1420 AADMQTYYEKKNAYE
+1420 AADMQVYYEKKNNYE
-1435 ENLKSVGTDFER
+1435 ENLKTVGTDFER
-1447 SQLRKEFTDWATVF
+1447 SQLRKEFQDWATVY

-1466 LVQEELAQGGKK
+1466 LVQEELSQGGKK
-1478 AIERMKAL
+1478 AIERIKAL
-1486 NDLQKMLNEKAA
+1486 NDLQKMLNEEAA
-1498 YKAAPDT
+1498 YKASPAT
-1505 AKKLRQMM
+1505 TNKLREMM
-1513 DLYNSYKATKDQFEG
+1513 DLYNSYKSTKEQFEG
-1528 IGGSQ
+1528 FGGSQ
-1533 FLVTMNKEETIIK
+1533 FLINMNKEETIIK
-1546 MRELSQYNENTLSAY
+1546 MRQLSEFNENTQSAY

>member
-1 MADNLKAAAA
+1 LADFKAAAA
-11 AAGLTPAERKEIEAF
+11 AAGLTPTEQKEMEAL
-26 SKTLSV
+26 SKTLFV
-32 HRELSNLPQRTA
+32 HRELSNLPQKTA
-44 QQAYAQKTPEQQAA
+44 QQAYASKSPEQQAA

-69 TKPQRGWLGTAFH
+69 TKPQRGWLGTAWH
-82 YATAP
+82 YTGGALLA
-87 IVEPIKLGLKGL
+87 GL

-104 FMTRAYRTGAIAVM
+104 LTTRAYRTGAIALM
-118 EGKNIG
+118 EGKNLG

-137 FNPGRIQN
+137 FNPGRIQD
-145 ASAKFGSDRMQVAM
+145 ATSKFGVDRVQVAM

-172 SGTDVQ
+172 SGTDAQ
-178 KQIAAMAAQNKDDLF
+178 KQIAALAAQNKDDLF

-212 NLVTPEQLEGSG
+212 NLITPESVEGSG
-224 FFYRAVSGAVDAA
+224 FFYRAVSGAFDAA
-237 YRVFADPLIIAGKAK
+237 YRVLADPLLVAGKAK
-252 RLVDISR
+252 RAVDISR

-265 VGGGKVAEVFA
+265 IGGNKVDEVFA
-276 RPQVANFW
+276 RPQVSQFW
-284 NQYGAELAA
+284 NQYGADLKA

-303 QTAVEIKK
+303 KDAVAIKQ

-320 GDPVIRSFI
+320 GDPVIKSFI

-343 AKGFFENAKQLEEM
+343 AKAFFENAKQVEEM
-357 LKGQIGRKRVMI
+357 MKGQIGRKRVM
-369 PKLGNPLVPGSRA
+369 VPRLDA
-382 MRVKIVTTA
+382 ARKARVTTVTTA
-391 NRVFNLDRIGPRFVD
+391 NKVFNLDKIGPRFVD

-413 TTDDGIAKAIIDGRE
+413 STDDGIAKAVIDGQE

-433 VKANRNAK
+433 VKGNRNAK

-446 STAQVQYRIDRFK
+446 SMAQVQYRIDRFK
-459 AKFSQVPFF
+459 AKFTQVPMF
-468 EDDLFDVTSKDAASL
+468 EDDLFDVTSKEGASQ

-497 KLIAQ
+497 RLIAQ
-502 AFDGSEVGRKKEI
+502 AFDNAEVGRKKEI

-533 EGKIVADQLDRPV
+533 EGKVIADQLKSSP
-546 KREFAT
+546 KREFAI
-552 TDPRTGY
+552 TDRTGY

-564 PDGEQVGLIL
+564 PDGEQIGLIL
-574 SDLSDYVSVLSVRDI
+574 SDNSDFLTTLSVRDI
-589 DRAASRSGLIQQ
+589 DRAASRSGIIQN

-606 HSNWVEKMTSAW
+606 HSNWVEKMTTGW

-650 IKARSLSTRL
+650 LKARGLSTRL
-660 RTARQVEEGLTTLG
+660 RTARQVEEGLTKLG
-674 KAAENPLGGVIR
+674 KTAQDPLGGVIR
-686 FVNRKEAEH
+686 FVNNKEAKH
-695 YTQAIAAAQGDVVKI
+695 YTQAIQEADGDVTKI
-710 RQITAEALNE
+710 RLITAQALNE
-720 GKLAR
+720 GKLNR

-734 FTEAD
+734 FTADD
-739 RKYLQEQI
+739 RKFLEEQI

-796 GKFGR
+796 GKFAR

-809 TMAPLANEAN
+809 TMAPLANEAT

-828 YYSNDKLGGIAVANL
+828 YYANDKLGGIAVANL
-843 DNEEL
+843 SDNADEAQI
-848 AISKVLEYLNDPKNA
+848 AIGKITAWLNDPQNA
-863 KEVAAFR
+863 KQVAAFR

-891 LFVKKNGDINQDLLS
+891 LFVKKDGKINQDLLS
-906 KVRTFDEEIGAY
+906 KVRTFDEETGAY

-933 DDVPEYIV
+933 DDVPDYIV
-941 GPQLVPISDTGNY
+941 GPQLVPVSDTGNY

-974 REPMVLSEIIKMRKQ
+974 REPMVLSEMIKLRKQ
-989 FDESGF
+989 FDDSGF
-995 EKAFIASYQRGITDP
+995 DKAFIASYQKGITDP

-1015 AELNARTKLA
+1015 AEFNARVKLA

-1043 AVQTQLAFS
+1043 AVQSQMAFS

-1179 SPGAADTI
+1179 SPGAADRI

-1202 SAFLPAHVNR
+1202 SSFLPAHVNR

-1235 YLEAGGHGLVQK
+1235 YLESGGHGLVQK
-1247 YETVNGQE
+1247 YDENN

-1338 YPDQMPFTVSESD
+1338 YPDQMPFTVSESE
-1351 RSTVAYFRYAQES
+1351 RSTVAYFRYAKES
-1364 GDFVDKNESLFKSY
+1364 GDFVDNNESLFKEY

-1401 DMGLRKNKT
+1401 DMGLRNNKT
-1410 VSDFM
+1410 VADFM

-1420 AADMQTYYEKKNAYE
+1420 AADMQTYYEKKNTYE

-1447 SQLRKEFTDWATVF
+1447 SQLRKEFQDWSTVF

-1486 NDLQKMLNEKAA
+1486 NDLQKMLDEKAA
-1498 YKAAPDT
+1498 YKASPET
-1505 AKKLRQMM
+1505 ANKLRKMM

-1533 FLVTMNKEETIIK
+1533 FLVNMNKEETIIK
-1546 MRELSQYNENTLSAY
+1546 MRELSQFNENTQSAY

>member
-1 MADNLKAAAA
+1 LADFNAAAS
-11 AAGLTPAERKEIEAF
+11 AAGLTPEEKKAMEAF

-32 HRELSNLPQRTA
+32 HRELSNLPQNVA
-44 QQAYAQKTPEQQAA
+44 QQAYASKTPDQQAA
-58 LKRVAGEEDPV
+58 LKRVAGEENPAV
-69 TKPQRGWLGTAFH
+69 KANRGWLGTAWH
-82 YATAP
+82 YTGGA
-87 IVEPIKLGLKGL
+87 LLQGL

-104 FMTRAYRTGAIAVM
+104 FSTRVYRTGAIAAL
-118 EGKNIG
+118 EGKNIA

-137 FNPGRIQN
+137 FNPGRIEK
-145 ASAKFGSDRMQVAM
+145 ASSKFGNDRIQVAM

-172 SGTDVQ
+172 SGTEAQ
-178 KQIAAMAAQNKDDLF
+178 RAIAAMAAQNKDDLF
-193 QDALDAAQAAKYS
+193 QDALDAVQASKYS

-212 NLVTPEQLEGSG
+212 NLITPEQLEGSG
-224 FFYRAVSGAVDAA
+224 LFYRAVSGAFDAA
-237 YRVFADPLIIAGKAK
+237 YRVFADPLILAGKAK
-252 RLVDISR
+252 RAVDISR

-265 VGGGKVAEVFA
+265 IGGNKVDEVFA
-276 RPQVANFW
+276 RPQVQNFW
-284 NQYGAELAA
+284 NTYGAELGAF
-293 YKKAIDEGAT
+293 KKAIDSGAT
-303 QTAVEIKK
+303 KEAVAIKQ
-311 RLTTLAPEF
+311 RLSTIAPEF
-320 GDPVIRSFI
+320 GDPVIKSFI
-329 NTADDAVPITDALS
+329 NADVAVTNADTARA
-343 AKGFFENAKQLEEM
+343 FFLNAKQVEEM
-357 LKGQIGRKRVMI
+357 MKGQIGRKRVMV
-369 PKLGNPLVPGSRA
+369 PRLDPLRKA
-382 MRVKIVTTA
+382 RVTTVTTA
-391 NRVFNLDRIGPRFVD
+391 NKVFNLDRIGPKFVD

-413 TTDDGIAKAIIDGRE
+413 TTDDGIAKAVIDGKE

-433 VKANRNAK
+433 VKANREAK
-441 GTARF
+441 GTARL
-446 STAQVQYRIDRFK
+446 SMAQVQYRIDRFK
-459 AKFSQVPFF
+459 AKFTQVPMF
-468 EDDLFDVTSKDAASL
+468 EDDLFDVTAKDGAAK

-497 KLIAQ
+497 RLIAQ
-502 AFDGSEVGRKKEI
+502 AFDSAEVGRKKEI

-533 EGKIVADQLDRPV
+533 EGKVIADQLNSTP
-546 KREFAT
+546 KREFAA

-574 SDLSDYVSVLSVRDI
+574 SDLSDYVSTLSVRDI
-589 DRAASRSGLIQQ
+589 DRAASRSGIIQQ

-606 HSNWVEKMTSAW
+606 HSNWVEKMTTGW

-650 IKARSLSTRL
+650 VKARGLSTRL

-674 KAAENPLGGVIR
+674 KAAQDPLGGVIR
-686 FVNRKEAEH
+686 FVNKKEAKH
-695 YTQAIAAAQGDVVKI
+695 YSQAIAAAQGDVVKI
-710 RQITAEALNE
+710 RQITAAALNE
-720 GKLAR
+720 GKLSR
-725 FYDQTGLGK
+725 FYERTGLGK
-734 FTEAD
+734 FTADD
-739 RKYLQEQI
+739 RKFLEEQI

-782 NNVRTAELGYNLPK
+782 NNVRTAELSYNLPQ
-796 GKFGR
+796 GKFAR

-809 TMAPLANEAN
+809 SMAPLANEAT

-828 YYSNDKLGGIAVANL
+828 YYSNDKLGRIAVANL
-843 DNEEL
+843 ADSDEGAQV
-848 AISKVLEYLNDPKNA
+848 AIGKIADWLNDPENA
-863 KEVAAFR
+863 KQVAAFR
-870 MGERGIS
+870 MGERGVS
-877 NEEHAKRVYDAAKQ
+877 NEEHAKRIYDAAKQ
-891 LFVKKNGDINQDLLS
+891 LFVKKDGNINQDLLS
-906 KVRTFDEEIGAY
+906 KVRTLDPETGEY

-974 REPMVLSEIIKMRKQ
+974 REPMVLSEMIKLRKQ
-989 FDESGF
+989 FDDSGF
-995 EKAFIASYQRGITDP
+995 DKAFIASYQKGITDP

-1015 AELNARTKLA
+1015 AEFNARTKLA

-1043 AVQTQLAFS
+1043 AVQSQLAFS

-1092 HSGWVQQDDQGEP
+1092 HSGWVQYDDQGEP

-1167 SIKVASNLVGIF
+1167 SIKVATNLVSIF

-1187 TTTLLGKYAEDQPMV
+1187 TTTLLGKYAQDQPMV
-1202 SAFLPAHVNR
+1202 SSFLPAHVNR

-1247 YETVNGQE
+1247 YDENDT
-1255 VPIPFS
+1255 PIPFS

-1268 RVRLKNT
+1268 RIRLKNT

-1364 GDFVDKNESLFKSY
+1364 GDFVDSNEKLFKDY

-1401 DMGLRKNKT
+1401 DIGLRKNKT

-1435 ENLKSVGTDFER
+1435 ANLESVATDFER
-1447 SQLRKEFTDWATVF
+1447 SQLRKEFSDWSTVF

-1486 NDLQKMLNEKAA
+1486 NDLQKMLNEKSA

-1505 AKKLRQMM
+1505 ANKLRQMM
-1513 DLYNSYKATKDQFEG
+1513 DLYNSYKTTKDDLEQFS
-1528 IGGSQ
+1528 GST

-1546 MRELSQYNENTLSAY
+1546 MRELSQYNENTMSAY